1 MKKKEK
7 ETVEEKYQKITHYE
21 HIFKRPDS
29 YIGSIEFQKEKL
41 WVYNSET
48 EKLEYREIKYVPGLF
63 KIFDEILVNA
73 ADNYQ
78 NDKSMKY
85 IKVDIKQKENKIKIK
100 NGGKGIP
107 IQIHQKYNMY
117 VPQLIFGNLLT
128 SSNYDDN
135 KKKVTGGRNGY
146 GAKLTNI
153 YSKTFIVETAD
164 KESGKKYTQK
174 FYNNMLKFDEP
185 KIEDYSKDDYTCI
198 TFEPDLMRFGMDKL
212 DDDIVSLFE
221 KRVFDMAGVTPK
233 SVSVYLNGKKLNVK
247 NFEDYIHM
255 YIDASK
261 EEDEI
266 DPPIVFEKPHERWEV
281 GMSLSES
288 QFQQVS
294 FVNAIS
300 TSKGGK
306 HVDYVTDKI
315 VKAILEKIAKKQKD
329 LTIKPQHVKQH
340 LWIFVNCLIENPV
353 FDSQT
358 KENLTSKKEDFGSE
372 FTFSDGFIK
381 SVLKTNIVE
390 RCLRYAKTREEEKNL
405 RKLNSGT
412 KKNARLIGIEK
423 LDDANLAGT
432 RNSSKCTLIL
442 TEGDSAKSL
451 AMAGIEVVGR
461 DTFGCFPLRGKL
473 LNVRECSTH
482 KILKNQEVQYLMK
495 ILGIRIGETY
505 TDVKSLR
512 YGSILI
518 MTDQDVDGSHIKGL
532 IINFIHT
539 FWPSLIKLNGFMRQF
554 ITPILKATKGKE
566 VISFYTIPE
575 YKKWLESKGKNKKG
589 WKIKYYKGLG
599 TSSNK
604 EAQEY
609 FANIQRH
616 KIDFE
621 YKNEKDDESIDMAF
635 NKKKTEERKN
645 WLMNFDPNTPPL
657 DLDVSKISYK
667 KFINRELILFSMY
680 DNQRSI
686 PSICDGLKP
695 SERKILYGCFK
706 KNLREE
712 IKVAQLV
719 GYISEHTAYHH
730 GEQSLAGTI
739 VAMAQNFVGSNNIN
753 LLMPN
758 GQFGTRNKGGKD
770 SASSRYIFTELNKVT
785 RHIFNQNDS
794 PLMDYIFEEGQKI
807 EPKWYLP
814 IIPMIL
820 VNGCEGIGTGWRS
833 QIPCFNPHE
842 IVESIK
848 SKLKGKGFT
857 KIEPWYKGYQ
867 GEIVE
872 NKNKE
877 GHFIVKGKYHWS
889 DEDPNKVII
898 TEIPIKRWTE
908 DYKYFL
914 QELMGIEIVSR
925 ENDNDKSKK
934 KGKAKRK
941 KSDDENEEKKKKKK
955 KEIIVEDIRENH
967 TYNRVCFEVKI
978 IEDYVKKFKDDE
990 ELFMKT
996 FNLTS
1001 SINIKNM
1008 VLFSPE
1014 GKLKKYNSVEEILET
1029 FYDLRLK
1036 YYHIRKDYMISVLKK
1051 EVATL
1056 SNKARFIKMVI
1067 EDELIIKKKKRV
1079 VLVNELYDLKF
1090 DTQTML
1096 NQKKMKTKEELNA
1109 EIELQN
1115 NNNNND
1121 DSQNNNNEREAD
1133 EESENKKDKLKV
1145 PIKEY
1150 DYLLNMNLWSLTY
1163 EKIEELLKQKEQ
1175 KEKELDILEKTEVEQ
1190 LWDGDLDNFEEEL
1203 IKYEKKEEEERLVAQ
1218 KLNKGKSGKIGKR
1231 RKAGG
1236 GRKKKGAAS
1245 DISSTD
1251 GGKSDDND
1259 NDNDSNN
1266 TSLVSDTT
1274 AGITKEKKEKKKKKG
1289 QTSLNDFVKTDKKDS
1304 GDDKSE
1310 KSKSK
1315 SSRSQGKSKS
1325 KSKNKT
1331 KKKKKKD
1338 TDDSDISSNSG
1349 SVSVSKNSVNVDE
1362 SESSVDEI
1370 DESSFFKLPLKD
1382 RLKKRSMKVGSSPL
1396 PSESFS
1402 YGPDAKRSE
1411 IDDFSDLDLSF
1422 DDKEKL
1428 E

>member
-1 MKKKEK
+1 MKKNNKKEK
-7 ETVEEKYQKITHYE
+7 KETIEEQYQKVTQYE
-21 HIFKRPDS
+21 HILKRPDS
-29 YIGSIEFQKEKL
+29 YIGSIEFQKERL

-48 EKLEYREIKYVPGLF
+48 EKLEFREVKYVPGLF

-85 IKVDIKQKENKIKIK
+85 IKVTIDRDKNTIKIK
-100 NGGKGIP
+100 NGGRGIP
-107 IQIHQKYNMY
+107 IEIHKKYNMY

-128 SSNYDDN
+128 SSNYNDDV
-135 KKKVTGGRNGY
+135 KKVTGGRNGY

-153 YSKTFIVETAD
+153 YSKTFIVETAYSE
-164 KESGKKYTQK
+164 KGKKYYQK

-198 TFEPDLMRFGMDKL
+198 TFEPDLSRFGMTEL
-212 DDDIVSLFE
+212 DDDIVALFE
-221 KRVFDMAGVTPK
+221 KRVFDMAGITPK
-233 SVSVYLNGKKLNVK
+233 SVSVYLNNKKLNVK

-255 YIDASK
+255 YLDASK
-261 EEDEI
+261 EEDEM
-266 DPPIVFEKPHERWEV
+266 DPPIVYESPHERWEV

-300 TSKGGK
+300 TTKGGK
-306 HVDYVTDKI
+306 HVDYCVEKI
-315 VKAILEKIAKKQKD
+315 IKVIMEKIAKKDKN
-329 LTIKPQHVKQH
+329 LNIKPQHIKQH

-353 FDSQT
+353 FSSQT
-358 KENLTSKKEDFGSE
+358 KETLTSKKEDFGSE
-372 FTFSDGFIK
+372 FEFSDTFLKNVI
-381 SVLKTNIVE
+381 KTNIVE

-412 KKNARLIGIEK
+412 KKTARLIGIEK
-423 LDDANLAGT
+423 LDDANWAGT
-432 RNSSKCTLIL
+432 KNSSKCTLIL

-461 DTFGCFPLRGKL
+461 DAFGCFPLRGKL

-482 KILKNQEVQYLMK
+482 KILKNQEIQYLMK
-495 ILGIRIGETY
+495 ILGIKIGETY
-505 TDVKSLR
+505 TDVKNLR

-554 ITPILKATKGKE
+554 ITPILKASKGKE
-566 VISFYTIPE
+566 VKSFYTIPE
-575 YKKWLESKGKNKKG
+575 YEKWVKSMKNNVKG

-616 KIDFE
+616 RIDFE
-621 YKNEKDDESIDMAF
+621 YKDEKDDESIDMAF

-657 DLDVSKISYK
+657 NLDVSKISYN

-686 PSICDGLKP
+686 PSVCDGLKP

-719 GYISEHTAYHH
+719 GYISEHTAYKH

-770 SASSRYIFTELNKVT
+770 CASSRYIFTELNKVT
-785 RHIFNQNDS
+785 RHLFNQNDS

-833 QIPCFNPHE
+833 QLPCFNPHE
-842 IVESIK
+842 IIKSLK

-857 KIEPWYKGYQ
+857 SLQPWYKGYQ
-867 GEIVE
+867 GEIIE
-872 NKNKE
+872 NKDNK
-877 GHFIVKGKYHWS
+877 GHYIVTGQYHW
-889 DEDPNKVII
+889 DEENPKKVII
-898 TEIPIKRWTE
+898 TEIPIKKWTE

-914 QELMGIEIVSR
+914 QELMGIEIISR
-925 ENDNDKSKK
+925 NNEENNKK
-934 KGKAKRK
+934 KGKGNGRK
-941 KSDDENEEKKKKKK
+941 KSQDKSNNEEEEKQKKKK

-967 TYNRVCFEVKI
+967 TYNRVCFEVTLLD
-978 IEDYVKKFKDDE
+978 EYAKKFKQDDE
-990 ELFMKT
+990 LFKKT

-1001 SINIKNM
+1001 NINIKNM

-1014 GKLKKYNSVEEILET
+1014 GKLKKYNSIEEILQT
-1029 FYDLRLK
+1029 FYDLRLN
-1036 YYHIRKDYMISVLKK
+1036 YYVLRKEYMISLLKK

-1067 EDELIIKKKKRV
+1067 EDEIVIKRKKRA
-1079 VLVNELYDLKF
+1079 VLVNELYELKF

-1096 NQKKMKTKEELNA
+1096 NEKKQKTKEEIHR
-1109 EIELQN
+1109 EMELQN
-1115 NNNNND
+1115 NTNIEDENSINVNDGNNISDND
-1121 DSQNNNNEREAD
+1121 EN
-1133 EESENKKDKLKV
+1133 SEQKNKKNEIKPKV

-1150 DYLLNMNLWSLTY
+1150 DYLLNMNLWSLTQ
-1163 EKIEELLKQKEQ
+1163 EKIEELLKQKEL
-1175 KEKELDILEKTEVEQ
+1175 KEKELETLEKTEVET
-1190 LWDGDLDNFEEEL
+1190 LWDNDLDNLEEEL
-1203 IKYEKKEEEERLVAQ
+1203 VKYEKMEEEDRLLAQ
-1218 KLNKGKSGKIGKR
+1218 KLNKGKSGAIAKKR
-1231 RKAGG
+1231 RGG
-1236 GRKKKGAAS
+1236 GRKKRNSEEKS
-1245 DISSTD
+1245 EDNSSI
-1251 GGKSDDND
+1251 ND
-1259 NDNDSNN
+1259 NNENLDSNDN
-1266 TSLVSDTT
+1266 TSIISDSTNIVT
-1274 AGITKEKKEKKKKKG
+1274 KKTRNKKGGNKAKTKTKEKKQK
-1289 QTSLNDFVKTDKKDS
+1289 QTSLNNFIK
-1304 GDDKSE
+1304 E
-1310 KSKSK
+1310 KS
-1315 SSRSQGKSKS
+1315 
-1325 KSKNKT
+1325 
-1331 KKKKKKD
+1331 D
-1338 TDDSDISSNSG
+1338 TSSNNGQES
-1349 SVSVSKNSVNVDE
+1349 
-1362 SESSVDEI
+1362 SESDN
-1370 DESSFFKLPLKD
+1370 DNSSETNLFKIPLRE
-1382 RLKKRSMKVGSSPL
+1382 RLKKKMVNIGESPIPL
-1396 PSESFS
+1396 DNLS
-1402 YGPDAKRSE
+1402 YGPSGKKELS
-1411 IDDFSDLDLSF
+1411 DDSLSDLDLSYF
-1422 DDKEKL
+1422 DEKEKV
-1428 E
+1428 EN

>member
-1 MKKKEK
+1 MKKKE
-7 ETVEEKYQKITHYE
+7 TIEEQYQKVTQYE
-21 HIFKRPDS
+21 HILKRPDS
-29 YIGSIEFQKEKL
+29 YIGSIEFQKERL
-41 WVYNSET
+41 WVYNSES
-48 EKLEYREIKYVPGLF
+48 EKLEFREVKYVPGLF

-78 NDKSMKY
+78 NDKTMKY
-85 IKVDIKQKENKIKIK
+85 IKVDIDRTHNRIKIK
-100 NGGKGIP
+100 NGGRGIP
-107 IQIHQKYNMY
+107 ISIHKTYNMY

-128 SSNYDDN
+128 SSNYNDN
-135 KKKVTGGRNGY
+135 VKKVTGGRNGY

-153 YSKTFIVETAD
+153 YSKTFIVETAF
-164 KESGKKYTQK
+164 KETGKKYYQK
-174 FYNNMLKFDEP
+174 FYNNMLKFNEP
-185 KIEDYSKDDYTCI
+185 EIEDYSKDDFTCI
-198 TFEPDLMRFGMDKL
+198 TFEPDLARFGMDEL
-212 DDDIVSLFE
+212 DDDIVALFE
-221 KRVFDMAGVTPK
+221 KRVFDMAGITPK
-233 SVSVYLNGKKLNVK
+233 SVSVYLNGKKLKVK
-247 NFEDYIHM
+247 NFEDYIRM
-255 YIDASK
+255 YLDASK

-266 DPPIVFEKPHERWEV
+266 DPPIVYESPHPRWEV

-300 TSKGGK
+300 TTKGGK
-306 HVDYVTDKI
+306 HVDYCV
-315 VKAILEKIAKKQKD
+315 EKIIKVIQEKISKKEKN
-329 LTIKPQHVKQH
+329 LNIKPQHIKQH

-353 FDSQT
+353 FSSQT
-358 KENLTSKKEDFGSE
+358 KETLTSKKEDFGSE
-372 FTFSDGFIK
+372 FEFSDTFLK
-381 SVLKTNIVE
+381 NVLKTNIVE

-412 KKNARLIGIEK
+412 KKTARLIGIEK
-423 LDDANLAGT
+423 LDDANWAGT
-432 RNSSKCTLIL
+432 KNSSKCTLIL

-461 DTFGCFPLRGKL
+461 DAFGCFPLRGKL
-473 LNVRECSTH
+473 LNVRECSTQ
-482 KILKNQEVQYLMK
+482 KILKNQEIQYLMK
-495 ILGIRIGETY
+495 ILGIKVGETY

-554 ITPILKATKGKE
+554 ITPILKASKGKE

-575 YKKWLESKGKNKKG
+575 YEEWVKSKKKQLKG

-616 KIDFE
+616 RIDFE
-621 YKNEKDDESIDMAF
+621 YKGEKDDESIDMAF

-657 DLDVSKISYK
+657 NLDVSKISYD
-667 KFINRELILFSMY
+667 KFINRELILFSLY

-686 PSICDGLKP
+686 PSVCDGLKP

-719 GYISEHTAYHH
+719 GYISEHTAYKH

-770 SASSRYIFTELNKVT
+770 CASSRYIFTELNKVT
-785 RHIFNQNDS
+785 RHLFNQNDS

-833 QIPCFNPHE
+833 QLPCFNPHE
-842 IVESIK
+842 IIKSLK
-848 SKLKGKGFT
+848 SKLQGNNFI

-867 GEIVE
+867 GEIKE
-872 NKNKE
+872 NPQNK
-877 GHFIVKGKYHWS
+877 GNYIVTGKYHW
-889 DEDPNKVII
+889 DENNSRKVII
-898 TEIPIKRWTE
+898 TEIPIKTWTE
-908 DYKYFL
+908 NYKYFL
-914 QELMGIEIVSR
+914 QELMGIEIISR
-925 ENDNDKSKK
+925 NNDESKNKK
-934 KGKAKRK
+934 KGRN
-941 KSDDENEEKKKKKK
+941 KSKDKSSDEEDKSKKKK
-955 KEIIVEDIRENH
+955 KEIIVEDIRENQK
-967 TYNRVCFEVKI
+967 YNRVCFEVTLL
-978 IEDYVKKFKDDE
+978 EEYAEKFKNND
-990 ELFMKT
+990 ELFIKT
-996 FNLTS
+996 FNLQS
-1001 SINIKNM
+1001 NINIKNM

-1014 GKLKKYNSVEEILET
+1014 GKLKKYNTIEEILQT
-1029 FYDLRLK
+1029 FYDLRLT
-1036 YYHIRKDYMISVLKK
+1036 YYQLRKDYMISVLKK

-1067 EDELIIKKKKRV
+1067 EDELIIKKKKRIL
-1079 VLVNELYDLKF
+1079 LVNELYDLKF

-1096 NQKKMKTKEELNA
+1096 NEKKQKTKEEINREL
-1109 EIELQN
+1109 ELQN
-1115 NNNNND
+1115 NGDDNQNGENNSEEEDSVSISTNN
-1121 DSQNNNNEREAD
+1121 QNQNGGRI
-1133 EESENKKDKLKV
+1133 KPKV

-1175 KEKELDILEKTEVEQ
+1175 KEKELSILEQTTIEK
-1190 LWDGDLDNFEEEL
+1190 LWSDDLDNLEEEL
-1203 IKYEKKEEEERLVAQ
+1203 TKYEEKEEEDRLLAK
-1218 KLNKGKSGKIGKR
+1218 KLNKGKSGAIPKR
-1231 RKAGG
+1231 RRG
-1236 GRKKKGAAS
+1236 GRKKKNVEENY
-1245 DISSTD
+1245 
-1251 GGKSDDND
+1251 DN
-1259 NDNDSNN
+1259 NSQNGNNSENSDSNN
-1266 TSLVSDTT
+1266 TSLISNSTDN
-1274 AGITKEKKEKKKKKG
+1274 ITKNKKNKKSGGAKNKKNKKKDGEKNQINLDDMVNSIKKEKNKKTKKSN
-1289 QTSLNDFVKTDKKDS
+1289 TP
-1304 GDDKSE
+1304 
-1310 KSKSK
+1310 SK
-1315 SSRSQGKSKS
+1315 SS
-1325 KSKNKT
+1325 
-1331 KKKKKKD
+1331 D
-1338 TDDSDISSNSG
+1338 
-1349 SVSVSKNSVNVDE
+1349 SVSKNSKSNISNISSDQKESSDDDNDE
-1362 SESSVDEI
+1362 SKI
-1370 DESSFFKLPLKD
+1370 FKIPLKE
-1382 RLKKRSMKVGSSPL
+1382 RLKKRNINIGESPIPL
-1396 PSESFS
+1396 DNFN
-1402 YGPDAKRSE
+1402 YGPIIKRDLSE
-1411 IDDFSDLDLSF
+1411 DDFSDF
-1422 DDKEKL
+1422 DMSYFDNKEKV
-1428 E
+1428 EE

>member
-1 MKKKEK
+1 MKKKSKK
-7 ETVEEKYQKITHYE
+7 ETIEEQYQKVTQYE
-21 HIFKRPDS
+21 HILKRPDS

-48 EKLEYREIKYVPGLF
+48 EQLEFRDVKYVPGLF

-85 IKVDIKQKENKIKIK
+85 IKVEIDRKNNRIKVK

-107 IQIHQKYNMY
+107 IEIHKKYKMY

-128 SSNYDDN
+128 SSNYNDDV
-135 KKKVTGGRNGY
+135 KKVTGGRNGY

-164 KESGKKYTQK
+164 ESTGKKYYQK
-174 FYNNMLKFDEP
+174 FYDNMLKFNEP
-185 KIEDYSKDDYTCI
+185 IIEDYSKEDFTCI
-198 TFEPDLMRFGMDKL
+198 TFEPDLPRFGMTEL
-212 DDDIVSLFE
+212 DDDIVALFE

-233 SVSVYLNGKKLNVK
+233 TVSVYLNGKKLKVK
-247 NFEDYIHM
+247 NFEDYIRM
-255 YIDASK
+255 YLEASK
-261 EEDEI
+261 EEDEM
-266 DPPIVFEKPHERWEV
+266 DPPIVYESPHERWEV

-300 TSKGGK
+300 TTKGGK
-306 HVDYVTDKI
+306 HVDYCVDKI
-315 VKAILEKIAKKQKD
+315 IKVIMEKIAKKDKN
-329 LTIKPQHVKQH
+329 LNIKPQHIKQH

-353 FDSQT
+353 FSSQT
-358 KENLTSKKEDFGSE
+358 KETLTSKKEDFGSE
-372 FTFSDGFIK
+372 FEFSDTFLKNVI
-381 SVLKTNIVE
+381 KTNIVE

-412 KKNARLIGIEK
+412 KKTARLIGIEK
-423 LDDANLAGT
+423 LDDANWAGT
-432 RNSSKCTLIL
+432 KNSSKCTLIL

-461 DTFGCFPLRGKL
+461 DAFGCFPLRGKL

-482 KILKNQEVQYLMK
+482 KILKNQEIQYLMK
-495 ILGIRIGETY
+495 ILGIKIGETY
-505 TDVKSLR
+505 TDVKNLR

-554 ITPILKATKGKE
+554 ITPILKASKGKE
-566 VISFYTIPE
+566 VKSFYTIPE
-575 YKKWLESKGKNKKG
+575 YEKWVKSLHNNTKG

-616 KIDFE
+616 RIDFE
-621 YKNEKDDESIDMAF
+621 YKDERDDESIDMAF
-635 NKKKTEERKN
+635 NKKKAEERKN

-657 DLDVSKISYK
+657 NLDVSKISYN

-686 PSICDGLKP
+686 PSVCDGLKP

-719 GYISEHTAYHH
+719 GYISEHTAYKH

-770 SASSRYIFTELNKVT
+770 CASSRYIFTELNKVT
-785 RHIFNQNDS
+785 RHLFNQNDS

-807 EPKWYLP
+807 EPNWYLP

-833 QIPCFNPHE
+833 QLPCFNPHE
-842 IVESIK
+842 IVRSLK
-848 SKLKGKGFT
+848 SKLKGNGFT
-857 KIEPWYKGYQ
+857 KLEPWYKGYQ
-867 GEIVE
+867 GEIKE
-872 NKNKE
+872 NPQNK
-877 GHFIVKGKYHWS
+877 GNYIVTGKYHW
-889 DEDPNKVII
+889 DEENPKKVII
-898 TEIPIKRWTE
+898 TEIPIKKWTE

-914 QELMGIEIVSR
+914 QELMGIEIISR
-925 ENDNDKSKK
+925 NNDESKGQKK
-934 KGKAKRK
+934 KGKGNGRKR
-941 KSDDENEEKKKKKK
+941 SQDNSEDEEKQKKKK
-955 KEIIVEDIRENH
+955 KEIIVEDLRENH
-967 TYNRVCFEVKI
+967 TYNRVCFEVTLLD
-978 IEDYVKKFKDDE
+978 EYAKKFKQDE
-990 ELFMKT
+990 ELFIKT
-996 FNLTS
+996 FNLQTT
-1001 SINIKNM
+1001 INIKNM

-1014 GKLKKYNSVEEILET
+1014 GKLKKYNSIEEILET
-1029 FYDLRLK
+1029 FYGLRLK
-1036 YYHIRKDYMISVLKK
+1036 YYHLRKDYMISVLKK

-1067 EDELIIKKKKRV
+1067 EDELIIKRKKRA

-1096 NQKKMKTKEELNA
+1096 NEKKQKTKEEINR
-1109 EIELQN
+1109 EHELQN
-1115 NNNNND
+1115 SGEKGEN
-1121 DSQNNNNEREAD
+1121 QNEENPSDNEQ
-1133 EESENKKDKLKV
+1133 ENQSKDKIKPKV

-1150 DYLLNMNLWSLTY
+1150 DYLLNMNLWSLTH
-1163 EKIEELLKQKEQ
+1163 EKIEELLKQKEL
-1175 KEKELDILEKTEVEQ
+1175 KEKELSVLEQTEVET
-1190 LWDGDLDNFEEEL
+1190 LWDNDLDNLEEEL
-1203 IKYEKKEEEERLVAQ
+1203 TKYENMEEEDRLLAQ
-1218 KLNKGKSGKIGKR
+1218 KLNKVKSGGAMPKR
-1231 RKAGG
+1231 RRN
-1236 GRKKKGAAS
+1236 GRKKKNS
-1245 DISSTD
+1245 E
-1251 GGKSDDND
+1251 GKSEDND
-1259 NDNDSNN
+1259 GNNSENTDSNN
-1266 TSLVSDTT
+1266 TSLVSDSTN
-1274 AGITKEKKEKKKKKG
+1274 IVTKKNKTKNKTKKAKKEKG
-1289 QTSLNDFVKTDKKDS
+1289 QTSLNNFVKSPNKGKKRKNKENK
-1304 GDDKSE
+1304 DDNEIKNSE
-1310 KSKSK
+1310 SVSK
-1315 SSRSQGKSKS
+1315 SSDNEKES
-1325 KSKNKT
+1325 
-1331 KKKKKKD
+1331 
-1338 TDDSDISSNSG
+1338 SDN
-1349 SVSVSKNSVNVDE
+1349 DE
-1362 SESSVDEI
+1362 SESNPFNI
-1370 DESSFFKLPLKD
+1370 PLKE
-1382 RLKKRSMKVGSSPL
+1382 RLRKKIINIGESPIPL
-1396 PSESFS
+1396 DNLN
-1402 YGPDAKRSE
+1402 YGNNVKRDFV
-1411 IDDFSDLDLSF
+1411 DDDSFSDLNLSAF
-1422 DDKEKL
+1422 DDKEKV
-1428 E
+1428 ED

>member
-1 MKKKEK
+1 MKKNNKKEK
-7 ETVEEKYQKITHYE
+7 KETIEEQYQKVTQYE
-21 HIFKRPDS
+21 HILKRPDS
-29 YIGSIEFQKEKL
+29 YIGSIEFQKERL

-48 EKLEYREIKYVPGLF
+48 EKLEFREVKYVPGLF

-85 IKVDIKQKENKIKIK
+85 IKVTIDRDKNTIKVK
-100 NGGKGIP
+100 NGGRGIP
-107 IQIHQKYNMY
+107 IEIHKKYNMY

-128 SSNYDDN
+128 SSNYNDDV
-135 KKKVTGGRNGY
+135 KKVTGGRNGY

-153 YSKTFIVETAD
+153 YSKTFIVETAYSE
-164 KESGKKYTQK
+164 KGKKYYQK

-198 TFEPDLMRFGMDKL
+198 TFEPDLSRFGMTEL
-212 DDDIVSLFE
+212 DDDIVALFE
-221 KRVFDMAGVTPK
+221 KRVFDMAGITPK
-233 SVSVYLNGKKLNVK
+233 SVSVYLNNKKLNVK

-255 YIDASK
+255 YLDASK
-261 EEDEI
+261 EEDEM
-266 DPPIVFEKPHERWEV
+266 DPPIVYESPHERWEV

-300 TSKGGK
+300 TTKGGK
-306 HVDYVTDKI
+306 HVDYCVEKI
-315 VKAILEKIAKKQKD
+315 IKVIMEKIAKKDKN
-329 LTIKPQHVKQH
+329 LNIKPQHIKQH

-353 FDSQT
+353 FSSQT
-358 KENLTSKKEDFGSE
+358 KETLTSKKEDFGSE
-372 FTFSDGFIK
+372 FEFSDTFLKNVI
-381 SVLKTNIVE
+381 KTNIVE

-412 KKNARLIGIEK
+412 KKTARLIGIEK
-423 LDDANLAGT
+423 LDDANWAGT
-432 RNSSKCTLIL
+432 KNSSKCTLIL

-461 DTFGCFPLRGKL
+461 DAFGCFPLRGKL

-482 KILKNQEVQYLMK
+482 KILKNQEIQYLMK
-495 ILGIRIGETY
+495 ILGIKIGETY
-505 TDVKSLR
+505 TDVKNLR

-554 ITPILKATKGKE
+554 ITPILKASKGKE
-566 VISFYTIPE
+566 VKSFYTIPE
-575 YKKWLESKGKNKKG
+575 YEKWVKSMKNNVKG

-616 KIDFE
+616 RIDFE
-621 YKNEKDDESIDMAF
+621 YKDEKDDESIDMAF

-657 DLDVSKISYK
+657 NLDVSKISYN

-686 PSICDGLKP
+686 PSVCDGLKP

-719 GYISEHTAYHH
+719 GYISEHTAYKH

-770 SASSRYIFTELNKVT
+770 CASSRYIFTELNKVT
-785 RHIFNQNDS
+785 RHLFNQNDS

-833 QIPCFNPHE
+833 QLPCFNPHE
-842 IVESIK
+842 IIKSLK

-857 KIEPWYKGYQ
+857 SLQPWYKGYQ
-867 GEIVE
+867 GEIIE
-872 NKNKE
+872 NKDNK
-877 GHFIVKGKYHWS
+877 GHYIVTGQYHW
-889 DEDPNKVII
+889 DEENPKKVII
-898 TEIPIKRWTE
+898 TEIPIKKWTE

-914 QELMGIEIVSR
+914 QELMGIEIISR
-925 ENDNDKSKK
+925 NNEENNKK
-934 KGKAKRK
+934 KGKGNGRK
-941 KSDDENEEKKKKKK
+941 KSQDKSNNEEEEKQNKKK

-967 TYNRVCFEVKI
+967 TYNRVCFEVTLLD
-978 IEDYVKKFKDDE
+978 EYAKKFKQDDE
-990 ELFMKT
+990 LFKKT

-1001 SINIKNM
+1001 NINIKNM

-1014 GKLKKYNSVEEILET
+1014 GKLKKYNSIEEILQT
-1029 FYDLRLK
+1029 FYDLRLN
-1036 YYHIRKDYMISVLKK
+1036 YYVLRKEYMISLLKK

-1067 EDELIIKKKKRV
+1067 EDEIVIKRKKRA
-1079 VLVNELYDLKF
+1079 VLVNELYELKF

-1096 NQKKMKTKEELNA
+1096 NEKKQKTKEEIHR
-1109 EIELQN
+1109 EMELQN
-1115 NNNNND
+1115 NTNIEDENSINVNDGNNISDND
-1121 DSQNNNNEREAD
+1121 EN
-1133 EESENKKDKLKV
+1133 SEQKNKKNEIKPKV

-1150 DYLLNMNLWSLTY
+1150 DYLLNMNLWSLTQ
-1163 EKIEELLKQKEQ
+1163 EKIEELLKQKEL
-1175 KEKELDILEKTEVEQ
+1175 KEKELETLEKTEVET
-1190 LWDGDLDNFEEEL
+1190 LWDNDLDNLEEEL
-1203 IKYEKKEEEERLVAQ
+1203 VKYEKMEEEDRLLAQ
-1218 KLNKGKSGKIGKR
+1218 KLNKGKSGAIAKKR
-1231 RKAGG
+1231 RGG
-1236 GRKKKGAAS
+1236 GRKKRNSEEKS
-1245 DISSTD
+1245 EDNSSI
-1251 GGKSDDND
+1251 ND
-1259 NDNDSNN
+1259 NNENLDSNDN
-1266 TSLVSDTT
+1266 TSIISDSTNIVT
-1274 AGITKEKKEKKKKKG
+1274 KKTRNKKGGNKAKTKTKEKKQK
-1289 QTSLNDFVKTDKKDS
+1289 QTSLNNFIK
-1304 GDDKSE
+1304 E
-1310 KSKSK
+1310 KS
-1315 SSRSQGKSKS
+1315 
-1325 KSKNKT
+1325 
-1331 KKKKKKD
+1331 D
-1338 TDDSDISSNSG
+1338 TSSNNGQES
-1349 SVSVSKNSVNVDE
+1349 
-1362 SESSVDEI
+1362 SESDN
-1370 DESSFFKLPLKD
+1370 DNSSETNLFKIPLRE
-1382 RLKKRSMKVGSSPL
+1382 RLKKKMVNIGESPIPL
-1396 PSESFS
+1396 DNLS
-1402 YGPDAKRSE
+1402 YGPSGKKELS
-1411 IDDFSDLDLSF
+1411 DDSLSDLDLSYF
-1422 DDKEKL
+1422 DEKEKV
-1428 E
+1428 EN

>member
-1 MKKKEK
+1 MKKNSKK
-7 ETVEEKYQKITHYE
+7 ETIEEQYQKVTQYE
-21 HIFKRPDS
+21 HILKRPDS
-29 YIGSIEFQKEKL
+29 YIGSIEFQKERL

-48 EKLEYREIKYVPGLF
+48 EKLEFRDVKYVPGLF

-85 IKVDIKQKENKIKIK
+85 IKVDIDRKNNRIKVK

-107 IQIHQKYNMY
+107 IEIHKKYKIY

-128 SSNYDDN
+128 SSNYNDDV
-135 KKKVTGGRNGY
+135 KKVTGGRNGY

-164 KESGKKYTQK
+164 ENTGKKYYQK
-174 FYNNMLKFDEP
+174 FYDNMLKFNEP
-185 KIEDYSKDDYTCI
+185 KIEDYNKEDFTCI
-198 TFEPDLMRFGMDKL
+198 TFEPDLPRFGMTEL
-212 DDDIVSLFE
+212 DDDIVALFE
-221 KRVFDMAGVTPK
+221 KRVFDMAGITPK
-233 SVSVYLNGKKLNVK
+233 TVSVYLNGKKLKVK

-255 YIDASK
+255 YLDASK
-261 EEDEI
+261 EEDEM
-266 DPPIVFEKPHERWEV
+266 DPPIVYESPHERWEV

-300 TSKGGK
+300 TTKGGK
-306 HVDYVTDKI
+306 HVDYCVDKI
-315 VKAILEKIAKKQKD
+315 IKVIMEKIAKKDKN
-329 LTIKPQHVKQH
+329 LNIKPQHIKQH

-353 FDSQT
+353 FSSQT
-358 KENLTSKKEDFGSE
+358 KETLTSKKEDFGSE
-372 FTFSDGFIK
+372 FEFSDTFLKRVI
-381 SVLKTNIVE
+381 KTNIVE

-412 KKNARLIGIEK
+412 KKSARLIGIEK
-423 LDDANLAGT
+423 LDDANWAGT
-432 RNSSKCTLIL
+432 KNSSKCTLIL

-461 DTFGCFPLRGKL
+461 DAFGCFPLRGKL

-482 KILKNQEVQYLMK
+482 KILKNQEIQYLMK
-495 ILGIRIGETY
+495 ILGIKIGETY
-505 TDVKSLR
+505 TDVKNLR

-554 ITPILKATKGKE
+554 ITPILKASKGKE
-566 VISFYTIPE
+566 VKSFYTIPE
-575 YKKWLESKGKNKKG
+575 YEKWVKSLNNNTKG

-616 KIDFE
+616 RIDFE
-621 YKNEKDDESIDMAF
+621 YKDERDDESIDMAF

-657 DLDVSKISYK
+657 NLDVSKISYN

-686 PSICDGLKP
+686 PSVCDGLKP

-719 GYISEHTAYHH
+719 GYISEHTAYKH

-770 SASSRYIFTELNKVT
+770 CASSRYIFTELNKVT
-785 RHIFNQNDS
+785 RHLFNQNDS

-807 EPKWYLP
+807 EPNWYLP

-833 QIPCFNPHE
+833 QLPCFNPHE
-842 IVESIK
+842 IVQSLK
-848 SKLKGKGFT
+848 SKLKGKGFI
-857 KIEPWYKGYQ
+857 KLEPWYKGYQ
-867 GEIVE
+867 GEIKE
-872 NKNKE
+872 NPQNK
-877 GHFIVKGKYHWS
+877 GNYIVTGKYHW
-889 DEDPNKVII
+889 DEENPKKVII
-898 TEIPIKRWTE
+898 TEIPIKKWTE

-914 QELMGIEIVSR
+914 QELMGIEIMSR
-925 ENDNDKSKK
+925 NNDDSKAQKK
-934 KGKAKRK
+934 KGKGNGRK
-941 KSDDENEEKKKKKK
+941 KSQDNSEEEEKQKKKK
-955 KEIIVEDIRENH
+955 KEIIVEDLRENH
-967 TYNRVCFEVKI
+967 TYNRVCFEVTLLD
-978 IEDYVKKFKDDE
+978 EYAKKFKQDE
-990 ELFMKT
+990 ELFIKT
-996 FNLTS
+996 FNLQTT
-1001 SINIKNM
+1001 INIKNM

-1014 GKLKKYNSVEEILET
+1014 GKLKKYNSIEEILET
-1029 FYDLRLK
+1029 FYELRLK
-1036 YYHIRKDYMISVLKK
+1036 YYHLRKDYMISVLKK

-1067 EDELIIKKKKRV
+1067 EDELIIKRKKRA

-1096 NQKKMKTKEELNA
+1096 NEKKQKTKEEINR
-1109 EIELQN
+1109 EHELQN
-1115 NNNNND
+1115 SGAKGEGENQNEDNLSDND
-1121 DSQNNNNEREAD
+1121 QGNQA
-1133 EESENKKDKLKV
+1133 KDKIKPKV

-1150 DYLLNMNLWSLTY
+1150 DYLLNMNLWSLTH
-1163 EKIEELLKQKEQ
+1163 EKIEELLKQKEL
-1175 KEKELDILEKTEVEQ
+1175 KEKELSVLEQTEVET
-1190 LWDGDLDNFEEEL
+1190 LWDNDLDNLEEEL
-1203 IKYEKKEEEERLVAQ
+1203 TKYENMEEEDRLLAQ
-1218 KLNKGKSGKIGKR
+1218 KLNKGKSGGAIPKR
-1231 RKAGG
+1231 RRGA
-1236 GRKKKGAAS
+1236 RKKKNS
-1245 DISSTD
+1245 E
-1251 GGKSDDND
+1251 GKSGDND
-1259 NDNDSNN
+1259 DQNDNNSENTDSNN
-1266 TSLVSDTT
+1266 TSLVSDSTN
-1274 AGITKEKKEKKKKKG
+1274 IVTKKNNKG
-1289 QTSLNDFVKTDKKDS
+1289 
-1304 GDDKSE
+1304 
-1310 KSKSK
+1310 
-1315 SSRSQGKSKS
+1315 
-1325 KSKNKT
+1325 KNKT
-1331 KKKKKKD
+1331 KKTKKEKGQTSINNFVKSPNKGKKKKNKENKD
-1338 TDDSDISSNSG
+1338 ENEIKNSE
-1349 SVSVSKNSVNVDE
+1349 SVSKSSDNEKESSDNDE
-1362 SESSVDEI
+1362 SESNPFNV
-1370 DESSFFKLPLKD
+1370 PLRE
-1382 RLKKRSMKVGSSPL
+1382 RLKKKIIDIGESPIPL
-1396 PSESFS
+1396 DNLN
-1402 YGPDAKRSE
+1402 YGNNVKR
-1411 IDDFSDLDLSF
+1411 DFSDDDSFSDLNLSAF
-1422 DDKEKL
+1422 DDKEKV
-1428 E
+1428 ED

>member
-1 MKKKEK
+1 
-7 ETVEEKYQKITHYE
+7 
-21 HIFKRPDS
+21 
-29 YIGSIEFQKEKL
+29 
-41 WVYNSET
+41 
-48 EKLEYREIKYVPGLF
+48 
-63 KIFDEILVNA
+63 
-73 ADNYQ
+73 
-78 NDKSMKY
+78 MKY
-85 IKVDIKQKENKIKIK
+85 IRVDIKQAENKIKIK

-107 IQIHQKYNMY
+107 IEIHKDYNMY

-128 SSNYDDN
+128 SSNFNDDI
-135 KKKVTGGRNGY
+135 KKVTGGRNGY

-153 YSKTFIVETAD
+153 YSKTFIVETANND
-164 KESGKKYTQK
+164 RKKKYTQK
-174 FYNNMLKFDEP
+174 FYNNMLKFNEP
-185 KIEDYSKDDYTCI
+185 KIEDYDKEDYTCI
-198 TFEPDLMRFGMDKL
+198 TFEPDLQRFGMDKL
-212 DDDIVSLFE
+212 DDDIISLFE
-221 KRVFDMAGVTPK
+221 KRVFDMAGITPK

-255 YIDASK
+255 YLEASK

-266 DPPIVFEKPHERWEV
+266 DPPMVFEQPHERWEI

-288 QFQQVS
+288 EFQQVS

-300 TSKGGK
+300 TYKGGK

-315 VKAILEKIAKKQKD
+315 VKVILEKIEKKEKK
-329 LTIKPQHVKQH
+329 LTVRPQHVKQH

-358 KENLTSKKEDFGSE
+358 KEKLTSKKEDFGSQFE
-372 FTFSDGFIK
+372 LSENFIK
-381 SVLKTNIVE
+381 KLFKTNIVE

-412 KKNARLIGIEK
+412 KKVGRLIGIEK
-423 LDDANLAGT
+423 LDDANWAGS

-461 DTFGCFPLRGKL
+461 DSFGCFPLRGKL
-473 LNVRECSTH
+473 LNVRECSSN
-482 KILKNQEVQYLMK
+482 KILKNQEIQYLMK
-495 ILGIRIGETY
+495 ILGIKIGETY

-539 FWPSLIKLNGFMRQF
+539 FWPSLIKLNGFVRQF
-554 ITPILKATKGKE
+554 ITPILKASKGKE
-566 VISFYTIPE
+566 VLSFYTIPE
-575 YKKWLESKGKNKKG
+575 YQKWVESKGKKTKG

-609 FANIQRH
+609 FSNIQRH
-616 KIDFE
+616 RIDFE

-657 DLDVSKISYK
+657 DLDISKISYN
-667 KFINRELILFSMY
+667 KFINRELILYSLY

-686 PSICDGLKP
+686 PSLCDGLKP

-730 GEQSLAGTI
+730 GEQSLASTI

-770 SASSRYIFTELNKVT
+770 SASPRYIFTELNKVT

-833 QIPCFNPHE
+833 QIPCFNPHD
-842 IVESIK
+842 IVESLK
-848 SKLKGKGFT
+848 SKLKGNDFL

-867 GEIVE
+867 GEIKE
-872 NKNKE
+872 NPNKE
-877 GHFIVKGKYHWS
+877 GHYIVKRNYHRS

-898 TEIPIKRWTE
+898 TEIPFKKWTE
-908 DYKYFL
+908 NYKYFL
-914 QELMGIEIVSR
+914 QELMGIEILNK
-925 ENDNDKSKK
+925 EEDKSKK
-934 KGKAKRK
+934 KGKKKRG
-941 KSDDENEEKKKKKK
+941 DDEDEKKEKK
-955 KEIIVEDIRENH
+955 KEIIIKDLRENH
-967 TYNRVCFEVKI
+967 TYNRVCFEVTI
-978 IEDYVKKFKDDE
+978 LDEYVEKLKNDD
-990 ELFMKT
+990 ELFMRT

-1014 GKLKKYNSVEEILET
+1014 GKIKKYNSIEEILET
-1029 FYDLRLK
+1029 FYNLRLE

-1079 VLVNELYDLKF
+1079 ILVNELYDLKF
-1090 DTQTML
+1090 DTQT
-1096 NQKKMKTKEELNA
+1096 NA
-1109 EIELQN
+1109 
-1115 NNNNND
+1115 
-1121 DSQNNNNEREAD
+1121 
-1133 EESENKKDKLKV
+1133 
-1145 PIKEY
+1145 
-1150 DYLLNMNLWSLTY
+1150 
-1163 EKIEELLKQKEQ
+1163 
-1175 KEKELDILEKTEVEQ
+1175 
-1190 LWDGDLDNFEEEL
+1190 
-1203 IKYEKKEEEERLVAQ
+1203 
-1218 KLNKGKSGKIGKR
+1218 
-1231 RKAGG
+1231 
-1236 GRKKKGAAS
+1236 
-1245 DISSTD
+1245 
-1251 GGKSDDND
+1251 
-1259 NDNDSNN
+1259 
-1266 TSLVSDTT
+1266 
-1274 AGITKEKKEKKKKKG
+1274 
-1289 QTSLNDFVKTDKKDS
+1289 
-1304 GDDKSE
+1304 
-1310 KSKSK
+1310 
-1315 SSRSQGKSKS
+1315 
-1325 KSKNKT
+1325 
-1331 KKKKKKD
+1331 
-1338 TDDSDISSNSG
+1338 
-1349 SVSVSKNSVNVDE
+1349 
-1362 SESSVDEI
+1362 
-1370 DESSFFKLPLKD
+1370 
-1382 RLKKRSMKVGSSPL
+1382 
-1396 PSESFS
+1396 
-1402 YGPDAKRSE
+1402 
-1411 IDDFSDLDLSF
+1411 
-1422 DDKEKL
+1422 
-1428 E
+1428 

>member
-1 MKKKEK
+1 MKKKK
-7 ETVEEKYQKITHYE
+7 VEEIYQKLSQYE
-21 HIFKRPDS
+21 HILKRPDS
-29 YIGSIEFQKEKL
+29 YIGSIEFQKERL
-41 WVYNSET
+41 WVYNNET
-48 EKLEYREIKYVPGLF
+48 EKLEFRDIKYVPGLF

-78 NDKSMKY
+78 IDKTMKY

-107 IQIHQKYNMY
+107 IQMHSKYNMY

-135 KKKVTGGRNGY
+135 IKKVTGGRNGY

-164 KESGKKYTQK
+164 KETGKKYTQK
-174 FYNNMLKFDEP
+174 FYNNMLNFNEP
-185 KIEDYSKDDYTCI
+185 KIEDYDKEDFTCI
-198 TFEPDLMRFGMDKL
+198 TFEPDLERFGMKEL
-212 DDDIVSLFE
+212 DDDIIALFE
-221 KRVFDMAGVTPK
+221 KRVYDMAGITPN

-247 NFEDYIHM
+247 NFEDYIRM
-255 YIDASK
+255 YLDASK
-261 EEDEI
+261 EEDEM
-266 DPPIVFEKPHERWEV
+266 DPPIVFEQPHKRWEV

-315 VKAILEKIAKKQKD
+315 VKAILDKIEKKEKN

-358 KENLTSKKEDFGSE
+358 KETLTSKKEDFGSE
-372 FTFSDGFIK
+372 FDLSDSFIK
-381 SVLKTNIVE
+381 KVLKTNIVE

-412 KKNARLIGIEK
+412 KKTARLIGIEK
-423 LDDANLAGT
+423 LDDANWAGT

-442 TEGDSAKSL
+442 TEGNSAKSL
-451 AMAGIEVVGR
+451 AMAGIGVVGR
-461 DTFGCFPLRGKL
+461 DSFGCFPLRGKL

-495 ILGIRIGETY
+495 ILGIKIGESY
-505 TDVKSLR
+505 TDVKNLR

-532 IINFIHT
+532 IINYIHT
-539 FWPSLIKLNGFMRQF
+539 FWPSLIKLNGFVRQF
-554 ITPILKATKGKE
+554 ITPILKASKGKE

-575 YKKWLESKGKNKKG
+575 YKKWVEEKGKKIKG

-616 KIDFE
+616 RIDFE
-621 YKNEKDDESIDMAF
+621 YQSEKDDESIDMAF

-657 DLDVSKISYK
+657 NLDVTKISYN

-686 PSICDGLKP
+686 PSLCDGLKP

-770 SASSRYIFTELNKVT
+770 SASSRYIFTDLNKVT

-842 IVESIK
+842 IVESLK
-848 SKLKGKGFT
+848 SKLKGNGFL

-867 GEIVE
+867 GEIKE
-872 NKNKE
+872 NPNKE
-877 GHFIVKGKYHWS
+877 GHYIVKGKYHW
-889 DEDPNKVII
+889 DEEIPNKVII
-898 TEIPIKRWTE
+898 TEIPIKKWTE

-914 QELMGIEIVSR
+914 QELMGIEIISR
-925 ENDNDKSKK
+925 ENDDKSKK
-934 KGKAKRK
+934 KGGK
-941 KSDDENEEKKKKKK
+941 KKKIEKKDEEEEKKKKK
-955 KEIIVEDIRENH
+955 KEIIIEDLRENH
-967 TYNRVCFEVKI
+967 TYNRVCFEVTLL
-978 IEDYVKKFKDDE
+978 EEYAKKFKNDE
-990 ELFMKT
+990 ELFLKT
-996 FNLTS
+996 FNLTT

-1014 GKLKKYNSVEEILET
+1014 GKLKKYNSIEEILET
-1029 FYDLRLK
+1029 FYNLRLQF
-1036 YYHIRKDYMISVLKK
+1036 YHTRKEYMISVLKK

-1079 VLVNELYDLKF
+1079 ILVNELYDLKF

-1096 NQKKMKTKEELNA
+1096 NNKKMKTKEEINA

-1115 NNNNND
+1115 NNDNNG
-1121 DSQNNNNEREAD
+1121 DSQNNNND
-1133 EESENKKDKLKV
+1133 EEGEEVKDGNKKVKLKV

-1175 KEKELDILEKTEVEQ
+1175 KEKELSILEKTEVET
-1190 LWDGDLDNFEEEL
+1190 LWDNDLNSFIEEL
-1203 IKYEKKEEEERLVAQ
+1203 DKYEKKEEEDRLIAK
-1218 KLNKGKSGKIGKR
+1218 KLNKGKKSSITQKKR
-1231 RKAGG
+1231 RGG
-1236 GRKKKGAAS
+1236 GRKKKSELS
-1245 DISSTD
+1245 DTLSI
-1251 GGKSDDND
+1251 ND
-1259 NDNDSNN
+1259 VNSENNDTNN
-1266 TSLVSDTT
+1266 ISLVSDTT
-1274 AGITKEKKEKKKKKG
+1274 AEITKNKKNKKKG
-1289 QTSLNDFVKTDKKDS
+1289 QTSLNDFVNS
-1304 GDDKSE
+1304 GIKEKSE

-1315 SSRSQGKSKS
+1315 SKTKDKSKS
-1325 KSKNKT
+1325 KEKKSKKSDSVS
-1331 KKKKKKD
+1331 KSA
-1338 TDDSDISSNSG
+1338 SDISNSEI
-1349 SVSVSKNSVNVDE
+1349 KNSI
-1362 SESSVDEI
+1362 SESSFDDTDNEN
-1370 DESSFFKLPLKD
+1370 SFFKMPLKE
-1382 RLKKRSMKVGSSPL
+1382 RLKQRSINIGNSPL
-1396 PSESFS
+1396 PFESLS
-1402 YGPDAKRSE
+1402 YGPNAKR
-1411 IDDFSDLDLSF
+1411 DGLNDLSDLDFSF
-1422 DDKEKL
+1422 EDKEKG

>member
-1 MKKKEK
+1 MKKKE
-7 ETVEEKYQKITHYE
+7 TIEEQYQKVTQYE
-21 HIFKRPDS
+21 HILKRPDS
-29 YIGSIEFQKEKL
+29 YIGSIEFQKERL
-41 WVYNSET
+41 WVYNSES
-48 EKLEYREIKYVPGLF
+48 EKLEFREVKYVPGLF

-78 NDKSMKY
+78 NDKTMKY
-85 IKVDIKQKENKIKIK
+85 IKVDIDRTHNRIKIK
-100 NGGKGIP
+100 NGGRGIP
-107 IQIHQKYNMY
+107 ISIHKTYNMY

-128 SSNYDDN
+128 SSNYNDN
-135 KKKVTGGRNGY
+135 VKKVTGGRNGY

-153 YSKTFIVETAD
+153 YSKTFIVETAF
-164 KESGKKYTQK
+164 KETGKKYYQK
-174 FYNNMLKFDEP
+174 FYNNMLKFNEP
-185 KIEDYSKDDYTCI
+185 EIEDYSKDDFTCI
-198 TFEPDLMRFGMDKL
+198 TFEPDLARFGMDEL
-212 DDDIVSLFE
+212 DDDIVALFE
-221 KRVFDMAGVTPK
+221 KRVFDMAGITPK
-233 SVSVYLNGKKLNVK
+233 SVSVYLNGKKLKVK
-247 NFEDYIHM
+247 NFEDYIRM
-255 YIDASK
+255 YLDASK

-266 DPPIVFEKPHERWEV
+266 DPPIVYESPHPRWEV

-300 TSKGGK
+300 TTKGGK
-306 HVDYVTDKI
+306 HVDYCV
-315 VKAILEKIAKKQKD
+315 EKIIKVIQEKISKKEKN
-329 LTIKPQHVKQH
+329 LNIKPQHIKQH

-353 FDSQT
+353 FSSQT
-358 KENLTSKKEDFGSE
+358 KETLTSKKEDFGSE
-372 FTFSDGFIK
+372 FEFSDTFLK
-381 SVLKTNIVE
+381 NVLKTNIVE

-412 KKNARLIGIEK
+412 KKTARLIGIEK
-423 LDDANLAGT
+423 LDDANWAGT
-432 RNSSKCTLIL
+432 KNSSKCTLIL

-461 DTFGCFPLRGKL
+461 DAFGCFPLRGKL
-473 LNVRECSTH
+473 LNVRECSTQ
-482 KILKNQEVQYLMK
+482 KILKNQEIQYLMK
-495 ILGIRIGETY
+495 ILGIKIGETY

-554 ITPILKATKGKE
+554 ITPILKASKGKE

-575 YKKWLESKGKNKKG
+575 YEEWVKSKKKQLKG

-616 KIDFE
+616 RIDFE
-621 YKNEKDDESIDMAF
+621 YKGEKDDESIDMAF

-657 DLDVSKISYK
+657 NLDVSKISYD
-667 KFINRELILFSMY
+667 KFINRELILFSLY

-686 PSICDGLKP
+686 PSVCDGLKP

-719 GYISEHTAYHH
+719 GYISEHTAYKH

-770 SASSRYIFTELNKVT
+770 CASSRYIFTELNKVT
-785 RHIFNQNDS
+785 RHLFNQNDS

-833 QIPCFNPHE
+833 QLPCFNPHE
-842 IVESIK
+842 IIKSLK
-848 SKLKGKGFT
+848 SKLQGNNFI

-867 GEIVE
+867 GEIKE
-872 NKNKE
+872 NPQNK
-877 GHFIVKGKYHWS
+877 GNYIVTGKYHW
-889 DEDPNKVII
+889 DENNSRKVII
-898 TEIPIKRWTE
+898 TEIPIKTWTE
-908 DYKYFL
+908 NYKYFL
-914 QELMGIEIVSR
+914 QELMGIEIISR
-925 ENDNDKSKK
+925 NNDESKNKK
-934 KGKAKRK
+934 KGRN
-941 KSDDENEEKKKKKK
+941 KSKDKSSDEEDKSKKKK

-967 TYNRVCFEVKI
+967 TYNRVCFEVTLL
-978 IEDYVKKFKDDE
+978 EEYAEKFKNND
-990 ELFMKT
+990 ELFIKT
-996 FNLTS
+996 FNLQS
-1001 SINIKNM
+1001 NINIKNM

-1014 GKLKKYNSVEEILET
+1014 GKLKKYNTIEEILQT
-1029 FYDLRLK
+1029 FYDLRLT
-1036 YYHIRKDYMISVLKK
+1036 YYQLRKDYMISVLKK

-1067 EDELIIKKKKRV
+1067 EDELIIKKKKRIL
-1079 VLVNELYDLKF
+1079 LVNELYDLKF

-1096 NQKKMKTKEELNA
+1096 NEKKQKTKEEINREL
-1109 EIELQN
+1109 ELQN
-1115 NNNNND
+1115 NGDDNQNGENNSEEEDSVSISTNN
-1121 DSQNNNNEREAD
+1121 QNQNGGRI
-1133 EESENKKDKLKV
+1133 KPKV

-1175 KEKELDILEKTEVEQ
+1175 KEKELSILEQTTIEK
-1190 LWDGDLDNFEEEL
+1190 LWSDDLDNLEEEL
-1203 IKYEKKEEEERLVAQ
+1203 TKYEEKEEEDRLLAK
-1218 KLNKGKSGKIGKR
+1218 KLNKGKSGAIPKR
-1231 RKAGG
+1231 RRG
-1236 GRKKKGAAS
+1236 GRKKKNVEENS
-1245 DISSTD
+1245 DNNSQ
-1251 GGKSDDND
+1251 ND
-1259 NDNDSNN
+1259 NNSENSDSNN
-1266 TSLVSDTT
+1266 TSLISNSTDN
-1274 AGITKEKKEKKKKKG
+1274 ITKNKKNKKSGGAKNKKNKKKMEKK
-1289 QTSLNDFVKTDKKDS
+1289 
-1304 GDDKSE
+1304 
-1310 KSKSK
+1310 
-1315 SSRSQGKSKS
+1315 
-1325 KSKNKT
+1325 
-1331 KKKKKKD
+1331 
-1338 TDDSDISSNSG
+1338 I
-1349 SVSVSKNSVNVDE
+1349 
-1362 SESSVDEI
+1362 
-1370 DESSFFKLPLKD
+1370 KL
-1382 RLKKRSMKVGSSPL
+1382 
-1396 PSESFS
+1396 
-1402 YGPDAKRSE
+1402 
-1411 IDDFSDLDLSF
+1411 I
-1422 DDKEKL
+1422 
-1428 E
+1428 

>member
-1 MKKKEK
+1 MKKKSKK
-7 ETVEEKYQKITHYE
+7 ETIEEQYQKVTQYE
-21 HIFKRPDS
+21 HILKRPDS

-48 EKLEYREIKYVPGLF
+48 EQLEFRDVKYVPGLF

-85 IKVDIKQKENKIKIK
+85 IKVEIDRKNNRIKVK

-107 IQIHQKYNMY
+107 IEIHKKYKMY

-128 SSNYDDN
+128 SSNYNDDV
-135 KKKVTGGRNGY
+135 KKVTGGRNGY

-164 KESGKKYTQK
+164 ESTGKKYYQK
-174 FYNNMLKFDEP
+174 FYDNMLKFNEP
-185 KIEDYSKDDYTCI
+185 IIEDYSKEDFTCI
-198 TFEPDLMRFGMDKL
+198 TFEPDLPRFGMTEL
-212 DDDIVSLFE
+212 DDDIVALFE
-221 KRVFDMAGVTPK
+221 KRVFDMAGITPK
-233 SVSVYLNGKKLNVK
+233 TVSVYLNGKKLKVK
-247 NFEDYIHM
+247 NFEDYIRM
-255 YIDASK
+255 YLEASK
-261 EEDEI
+261 EEDEM
-266 DPPIVFEKPHERWEV
+266 DPPIVYESPHERWEV

-300 TSKGGK
+300 TTKGGK
-306 HVDYVTDKI
+306 HVDYCVDKI
-315 VKAILEKIAKKQKD
+315 IKVIMEKIAKKDKN
-329 LTIKPQHVKQH
+329 LNIKPQHIKQH
-340 LWIFVNCLIENPV
+340 IWIFVNCLIENPV
-353 FDSQT
+353 FSSQT
-358 KENLTSKKEDFGSE
+358 KETLTSKKEDFGSE
-372 FTFSDGFIK
+372 FEFSDTFLKNVI
-381 SVLKTNIVE
+381 KTNIVE

-412 KKNARLIGIEK
+412 KKSARLIGIEK
-423 LDDANLAGT
+423 LDDANWAGT
-432 RNSSKCTLIL
+432 KNSSKCTLIL

-461 DTFGCFPLRGKL
+461 DAFGCFPLRGKL

-482 KILKNQEVQYLMK
+482 KILKNQEIQYLMK
-495 ILGIRIGETY
+495 ILGIKIGETY
-505 TDVKSLR
+505 TDVKNLR

-554 ITPILKATKGKE
+554 ITPILKASKGKE
-566 VISFYTIPE
+566 VKSFYTIPE
-575 YKKWLESKGKNKKG
+575 YEKWVKSLHNNTKG

-616 KIDFE
+616 RIDFE
-621 YKNEKDDESIDMAF
+621 YKDERDDESIDMAF
-635 NKKKTEERKN
+635 NKKKAEERKN

-657 DLDVSKISYK
+657 NLDVSKISYN

-686 PSICDGLKP
+686 PSVCDGLKP

-719 GYISEHTAYHH
+719 GYISEHTAYKH

-770 SASSRYIFTELNKVT
+770 CASSRYIFTELNKVT
-785 RHIFNQNDS
+785 RHLFNQNDS

-807 EPKWYLP
+807 EPNWYLP

-833 QIPCFNPHE
+833 QLPCFNPHE
-842 IVESIK
+842 IVRSLK
-848 SKLKGKGFT
+848 SKLKGNGFT
-857 KIEPWYKGYQ
+857 KLEPWYKGYQ
-867 GEIVE
+867 GEIKE
-872 NKNKE
+872 NPQNK
-877 GHFIVKGKYHWS
+877 GNYIVTGKYHW
-889 DEDPNKVII
+889 DEENPKKVII
-898 TEIPIKRWTE
+898 TEIPIKKWTE

-914 QELMGIEIVSR
+914 QELMGIEIISR
-925 ENDNDKSKK
+925 NNDESKGQKK
-934 KGKAKRK
+934 KGKGNGRK
-941 KSDDENEEKKKKKK
+941 KSQDNSEDEEKQKKKK
-955 KEIIVEDIRENH
+955 KEIIVEDLRENH
-967 TYNRVCFEVKI
+967 TYNRVCFEVTLLD
-978 IEDYVKKFKDDE
+978 EYAKKFKQDE
-990 ELFMKT
+990 ELFIKT
-996 FNLTS
+996 FNLQTT
-1001 SINIKNM
+1001 INIKNM

-1014 GKLKKYNSVEEILET
+1014 GKLKKYNSIEEILET
-1029 FYDLRLK
+1029 FYGLRLK
-1036 YYHIRKDYMISVLKK
+1036 YYHLRKDYMISVLKK

-1067 EDELIIKKKKRV
+1067 EDELIIKRKKRA

-1096 NQKKMKTKEELNA
+1096 NEKKQKTKEEINR
-1109 EIELQN
+1109 EHELQN
-1115 NNNNND
+1115 SGEKGEN
-1121 DSQNNNNEREAD
+1121 QNEENPSDNEQ
-1133 EESENKKDKLKV
+1133 ENQSKDKIKPKV

-1150 DYLLNMNLWSLTY
+1150 DYLLNMNLWSLTH
-1163 EKIEELLKQKEQ
+1163 EKIEELLKQKEL
-1175 KEKELDILEKTEVEQ
+1175 KEKELSVLEQTEVET
-1190 LWDGDLDNFEEEL
+1190 LWDNDLDNLEEEL
-1203 IKYEKKEEEERLVAQ
+1203 TKYENMEEEDRLLAQ
-1218 KLNKGKSGKIGKR
+1218 KLNKVKSGGAMPKR
-1231 RKAGG
+1231 RRN
-1236 GRKKKGAAS
+1236 GRKKKNS
-1245 DISSTD
+1245 E
-1251 GGKSDDND
+1251 GKSEDNDDN
-1259 NDNDSNN
+1259 NSENTDSNN
-1266 TSLVSDTT
+1266 TSLVSDSTN
-1274 AGITKEKKEKKKKKG
+1274 IVTKKNKTKNKTKKAKKEKG
-1289 QTSLNDFVKTDKKDS
+1289 QTSLNNFVKSPNKGKKKKNKENK
-1304 GDDKSE
+1304 DDNEIKNSE
-1310 KSKSK
+1310 SVSK
-1315 SSRSQGKSKS
+1315 SSDNEKES
-1325 KSKNKT
+1325 
-1331 KKKKKKD
+1331 
-1338 TDDSDISSNSG
+1338 SDN
-1349 SVSVSKNSVNVDE
+1349 DE
-1362 SESSVDEI
+1362 SESNPFNI
-1370 DESSFFKLPLKD
+1370 PLKE
-1382 RLKKRSMKVGSSPL
+1382 RLRKKIINIGESPIPL
-1396 PSESFS
+1396 DNLN
-1402 YGPDAKRSE
+1402 YGNNVKR
-1411 IDDFSDLDLSF
+1411 DFSDDDSFSDLNLSAF
-1422 DDKEKL
+1422 DDKEKV
-1428 E
+1428 ED

>member
-1 MKKKEK
+1 MKKNNKKEK
-7 ETVEEKYQKITHYE
+7 KETIEEQYQKVTQYE
-21 HIFKRPDS
+21 HILKRPDS
-29 YIGSIEFQKEKL
+29 YIGSIEFQKERL

-48 EKLEYREIKYVPGLF
+48 EKLEFREVKYVPGLF

-85 IKVDIKQKENKIKIK
+85 IKVTIDRDKNTIKVK
-100 NGGKGIP
+100 NGGRGIP
-107 IQIHQKYNMY
+107 IEIHKKYNMY

-128 SSNYDDN
+128 SSNYNDDV
-135 KKKVTGGRNGY
+135 KKVTGGRNGY

-153 YSKTFIVETAD
+153 YSKTFIVETAYSE
-164 KESGKKYTQK
+164 KGKKYYQK

-198 TFEPDLMRFGMDKL
+198 TFEPDLSRFGMTEL
-212 DDDIVSLFE
+212 DDDIVALFE
-221 KRVFDMAGVTPK
+221 KRVFDMAGITPK
-233 SVSVYLNGKKLNVK
+233 SVSVYLNNKKLNVK

-255 YIDASK
+255 YLDASK
-261 EEDEI
+261 EEDEM
-266 DPPIVFEKPHERWEV
+266 DPPIVYESPHERWEV

-300 TSKGGK
+300 TTKGGK
-306 HVDYVTDKI
+306 HVDYCVEKI
-315 VKAILEKIAKKQKD
+315 IKVIMEKIAKKDKN
-329 LTIKPQHVKQH
+329 LNIKPQHIKQH

-353 FDSQT
+353 FSSQT
-358 KENLTSKKEDFGSE
+358 KETLTSKKEDFGSE
-372 FTFSDGFIK
+372 FEFSDSFLKNVI
-381 SVLKTNIVE
+381 KTNIVE

-412 KKNARLIGIEK
+412 KKTARLIGIEK
-423 LDDANLAGT
+423 LDDANWAGT
-432 RNSSKCTLIL
+432 KNSSKCTLIL

-461 DTFGCFPLRGKL
+461 DAFGCFPLRGKL

-482 KILKNQEVQYLMK
+482 KILKNQEIQYLMK
-495 ILGIRIGETY
+495 ILGIKIGETY
-505 TDVKSLR
+505 TDVKNLR

-554 ITPILKATKGKE
+554 ITPILKASKGKE
-566 VISFYTIPE
+566 VKSFYTIPE
-575 YKKWLESKGKNKKG
+575 YEKWVKSMKNNVKG

-616 KIDFE
+616 RIDFE
-621 YKNEKDDESIDMAF
+621 YKDEKDDESIDMAF
-635 NKKKTEERKN
+635 NKKKAEERKN

-657 DLDVSKISYK
+657 NLDVSKISYN

-686 PSICDGLKP
+686 PSVCDGLKP

-719 GYISEHTAYHH
+719 GYISEHTAYKH

-770 SASSRYIFTELNKVT
+770 CASSRYIFTELNKVT
-785 RHIFNQNDS
+785 RHLFNQNDS

-833 QIPCFNPHE
+833 QLPCFNPHE
-842 IVESIK
+842 IIKSLK

-857 KIEPWYKGYQ
+857 SLQPWYKGYQ
-867 GEIVE
+867 GEIIE
-872 NKNKE
+872 NKDNK
-877 GHFIVKGKYHWS
+877 GHYIVTGQYHW
-889 DEDPNKVII
+889 DEENPKKVII
-898 TEIPIKRWTE
+898 TEIPIKKWTE

-914 QELMGIEIVSR
+914 QELMGIEIISR
-925 ENDNDKSKK
+925 NNEENNKK
-934 KGKAKRK
+934 KGKGNGRK
-941 KSDDENEEKKKKKK
+941 KSQDKSNNEEEEKQKKKK

-967 TYNRVCFEVKI
+967 TYNRVCFEVTLLD
-978 IEDYVKKFKDDE
+978 EYAKKFKQDDE
-990 ELFMKT
+990 LFKKT

-1001 SINIKNM
+1001 NINIKNM

-1014 GKLKKYNSVEEILET
+1014 GKLKKYNSIEEILQT
-1029 FYDLRLK
+1029 FYDLRLN
-1036 YYHIRKDYMISVLKK
+1036 YYVLRKEYMISLLKK

-1067 EDELIIKKKKRV
+1067 EDEIVIKRKKRA
-1079 VLVNELYDLKF
+1079 VLVNELYELKF

-1096 NQKKMKTKEELNA
+1096 NEKKQKTKEEIHR
-1109 EIELQN
+1109 EMELQN
-1115 NNNNND
+1115 NTNIEDENSINVNDGNNISDND
-1121 DSQNNNNEREAD
+1121 EN
-1133 EESENKKDKLKV
+1133 SEQKNKKNEIKPKV

-1150 DYLLNMNLWSLTY
+1150 DYLLNMNLWSLTQ
-1163 EKIEELLKQKEQ
+1163 EKIEELLKQKEL
-1175 KEKELDILEKTEVEQ
+1175 KEKELETLEKTEVET
-1190 LWDGDLDNFEEEL
+1190 LWDNDLDNLEEEL
-1203 IKYEKKEEEERLVAQ
+1203 VKYEKMEEEDRLLAQ
-1218 KLNKGKSGKIGKR
+1218 KLNKGKSGAIAKKR
-1231 RKAGG
+1231 RGG
-1236 GRKKKGAAS
+1236 GRKKRNSEEKS
-1245 DISSTD
+1245 EDNSSI
-1251 GGKSDDND
+1251 ND
-1259 NDNDSNN
+1259 NNENLDSNDN
-1266 TSLVSDTT
+1266 TSIISDSTNIVT
-1274 AGITKEKKEKKKKKG
+1274 KKTRNKKGGNKAKTKTKEKKQK
-1289 QTSLNDFVKTDKKDS
+1289 QTSLNNFIK
-1304 GDDKSE
+1304 E
-1310 KSKSK
+1310 KS
-1315 SSRSQGKSKS
+1315 
-1325 KSKNKT
+1325 
-1331 KKKKKKD
+1331 D
-1338 TDDSDISSNSG
+1338 TSSNNGQES
-1349 SVSVSKNSVNVDE
+1349 
-1362 SESSVDEI
+1362 SESDN
-1370 DESSFFKLPLKD
+1370 DNSSETNLFKIPLRE
-1382 RLKKRSMKVGSSPL
+1382 RLKKKMVNIGESPIPL
-1396 PSESFS
+1396 DNLS
-1402 YGPDAKRSE
+1402 YGPSGKKELS
-1411 IDDFSDLDLSF
+1411 DDSLSDLDLSYF
-1422 DDKEKL
+1422 DEKEKV
-1428 E
+1428 EN

>member
-1 MKKKEK
+1 MKKKSKK
-7 ETVEEKYQKITHYE
+7 ETIEEQYQKVTQYE
-21 HIFKRPDS
+21 HILKRPDS

-48 EKLEYREIKYVPGLF
+48 EKLEFRDVKYVPGLF

-85 IKVDIKQKENKIKIK
+85 IKVEIDRKNNRIKVK

-107 IQIHQKYNMY
+107 IEIHKKYKMY

-128 SSNYDDN
+128 SSNYNDDV
-135 KKKVTGGRNGY
+135 KKVTGGRNGY

-164 KESGKKYTQK
+164 ESTGKKYYQK
-174 FYNNMLKFDEP
+174 FYDNMLKFNEP
-185 KIEDYSKDDYTCI
+185 IIEDYSKEDFTCI
-198 TFEPDLMRFGMDKL
+198 TFEPDLPRFGMTEL
-212 DDDIVSLFE
+212 DDDIVALFE

-233 SVSVYLNGKKLNVK
+233 TVSVYLNGKKLKVK
-247 NFEDYIHM
+247 NFEDYIRM
-255 YIDASK
+255 YLEASK
-261 EEDEI
+261 EEDEM
-266 DPPIVFEKPHERWEV
+266 DPPIVYESPHERWEV

-300 TSKGGK
+300 TTKGGK
-306 HVDYVTDKI
+306 HVDYCVDKI
-315 VKAILEKIAKKQKD
+315 IKVIMEKIAKKDKN
-329 LTIKPQHVKQH
+329 LNIKPQHIKQH

-353 FDSQT
+353 FSSQT
-358 KENLTSKKEDFGSE
+358 KETLTSKKEDFGSE
-372 FTFSDGFIK
+372 FEFSDTFLKNVI
-381 SVLKTNIVE
+381 KTNIVE

-412 KKNARLIGIEK
+412 KKTARLIGIEK
-423 LDDANLAGT
+423 LDDANWAGT
-432 RNSSKCTLIL
+432 KNSSKCTLIL

-461 DTFGCFPLRGKL
+461 DAFGCFPLRGKL

-482 KILKNQEVQYLMK
+482 KILKNQEIQYLMK
-495 ILGIRIGETY
+495 ILGIKIGETY
-505 TDVKSLR
+505 TDVKNLR

-566 VISFYTIPE
+566 VKSFYTIPE
-575 YKKWLESKGKNKKG
+575 YEKWVKSLHNNTKG

-616 KIDFE
+616 RIDFE
-621 YKNEKDDESIDMAF
+621 YKDERDDESIDMAF
-635 NKKKTEERKN
+635 NKKKAEERKN

-657 DLDVSKISYK
+657 NLDVSKISYN

-686 PSICDGLKP
+686 PSVCDGLKP

-719 GYISEHTAYHH
+719 GYISEHTAYKH

-770 SASSRYIFTELNKVT
+770 CASSRYIFTELNKVT
-785 RHIFNQNDS
+785 RHLFNQNDS

-807 EPKWYLP
+807 EPNWYLP

-833 QIPCFNPHE
+833 QLPCFNPHE
-842 IVESIK
+842 IVRSLK
-848 SKLKGKGFT
+848 SKLKGNGFT
-857 KIEPWYKGYQ
+857 KLEPWYKGYQ
-867 GEIVE
+867 GEIKE
-872 NKNKE
+872 NPQNK
-877 GHFIVKGKYHWS
+877 GNYIVTGKYHW
-889 DEDPNKVII
+889 DEENPKKVII
-898 TEIPIKRWTE
+898 TEIPIKKWTE

-914 QELMGIEIVSR
+914 QELMGIEIMSR
-925 ENDNDKSKK
+925 NNDESKGQKK
-934 KGKAKRK
+934 KGKGNGRKR
-941 KSDDENEEKKKKKK
+941 SQDNSEDEEKQKKKK
-955 KEIIVEDIRENH
+955 KEIIVEDLRENH
-967 TYNRVCFEVKI
+967 TYNRVCFEVTLLD
-978 IEDYVKKFKDDE
+978 EYAKKFKQDE
-990 ELFMKT
+990 ELLIKT
-996 FNLTS
+996 FNLQTT
-1001 SINIKNM
+1001 INIKNM

-1014 GKLKKYNSVEEILET
+1014 GKLKKYNSIEEILET
-1029 FYDLRLK
+1029 FYGLRLK
-1036 YYHIRKDYMISVLKK
+1036 YYHLRKDYMISVLKK

-1067 EDELIIKKKKRV
+1067 EDELIIKRKKRA

-1096 NQKKMKTKEELNA
+1096 NEKKQKTKEEINR
-1109 EIELQN
+1109 EHELQN
-1115 NNNNND
+1115 SGEKGEN
-1121 DSQNNNNEREAD
+1121 QNEENPSDNEQ
-1133 EESENKKDKLKV
+1133 ENQSKDKIKPKV

-1150 DYLLNMNLWSLTY
+1150 DYLLNMNLWSLTH
-1163 EKIEELLKQKEQ
+1163 EKIEELLKQKEL
-1175 KEKELDILEKTEVEQ
+1175 KEKELSVLEQTEVET
-1190 LWDGDLDNFEEEL
+1190 LWDNDLDNLEEEL
-1203 IKYEKKEEEERLVAQ
+1203 TKYENMEEEDRLLAQ
-1218 KLNKGKSGKIGKR
+1218 KLNKVKSGGAMPKR
-1231 RKAGG
+1231 RRN
-1236 GRKKKGAAS
+1236 GRKKKNS
-1245 DISSTD
+1245 E
-1251 GGKSDDND
+1251 GKSEDNDDN
-1259 NDNDSNN
+1259 NSENTDSNN
-1266 TSLVSDTT
+1266 TSLVSDSTN
-1274 AGITKEKKEKKKKKG
+1274 IVTKKNKTKNKTKKAKKEKG
-1289 QTSLNDFVKTDKKDS
+1289 QTSLNNFVKSPNKGKKRKNKENK
-1304 GDDKSE
+1304 DDNEIKNSE
-1310 KSKSK
+1310 SVSK
-1315 SSRSQGKSKS
+1315 SSDNEKES
-1325 KSKNKT
+1325 
-1331 KKKKKKD
+1331 
-1338 TDDSDISSNSG
+1338 SDN
-1349 SVSVSKNSVNVDE
+1349 DE
-1362 SESSVDEI
+1362 SESNPFNI
-1370 DESSFFKLPLKD
+1370 PLKE
-1382 RLKKRSMKVGSSPL
+1382 RLRKKIINIGESPIPL
-1396 PSESFS
+1396 DNLN
-1402 YGPDAKRSE
+1402 YGNNVKR
-1411 IDDFSDLDLSF
+1411 DFSDDDSFSDLNLSAF
-1422 DDKEKL
+1422 DDKEKV
-1428 E
+1428 ED

>member
-1 MKKKEK
+1 MKKKSKK
-7 ETVEEKYQKITHYE
+7 ETIEEQYQKVTQYE
-21 HIFKRPDS
+21 HILKRPDS

-48 EKLEYREIKYVPGLF
+48 EQLEFRDVKYVPGLF

-85 IKVDIKQKENKIKIK
+85 IKVEIDRKNNRIKVK

-107 IQIHQKYNMY
+107 IEIHKKYKMY

-128 SSNYDDN
+128 SSNYNDDV
-135 KKKVTGGRNGY
+135 KKVTGGRNGY

-164 KESGKKYTQK
+164 ESTGKKYYQK
-174 FYNNMLKFDEP
+174 FYDNMLKFNEP
-185 KIEDYSKDDYTCI
+185 IIEDYSKEDFTCI
-198 TFEPDLMRFGMDKL
+198 TFEPDLPRFGMTEL
-212 DDDIVSLFE
+212 DDDIVALFE
-221 KRVFDMAGVTPK
+221 KRVFDMAGITPK
-233 SVSVYLNGKKLNVK
+233 TVSVYLNGKKLKVK
-247 NFEDYIHM
+247 NFEDYIRM
-255 YIDASK
+255 YLEASK
-261 EEDEI
+261 EEDEM
-266 DPPIVFEKPHERWEV
+266 DPPIVYESPHERWEV

-300 TSKGGK
+300 TTKGGK
-306 HVDYVTDKI
+306 HVDYCVEKI
-315 VKAILEKIAKKQKD
+315 IKVIMEKIAKKDKN
-329 LTIKPQHVKQH
+329 LNIKPQHIKQH

-353 FDSQT
+353 FSSQT
-358 KENLTSKKEDFGSE
+358 KETLTSKKEDFGSE
-372 FTFSDGFIK
+372 FEFSDTFLKNVI
-381 SVLKTNIVE
+381 KTNIVE

-412 KKNARLIGIEK
+412 KKTARLIGIEK
-423 LDDANLAGT
+423 LDDANWAGT
-432 RNSSKCTLIL
+432 KNSSKCTLIL

-461 DTFGCFPLRGKL
+461 DAFGCFPLRGKL

-482 KILKNQEVQYLMK
+482 KILKNQEIQYLMK
-495 ILGIRIGETY
+495 ILGIKIGETY
-505 TDVKSLR
+505 TDVKNLR

-554 ITPILKATKGKE
+554 ITPILKASKGKE
-566 VISFYTIPE
+566 VKSFYTIPE
-575 YKKWLESKGKNKKG
+575 YEKWVKSLHNNTKG

-616 KIDFE
+616 RIDFE
-621 YKNEKDDESIDMAF
+621 YKDERDDESIDMAF
-635 NKKKTEERKN
+635 NKKKAEERKN

-657 DLDVSKISYK
+657 NLDVSKISYN

-686 PSICDGLKP
+686 PSVCDGLKP

-719 GYISEHTAYHH
+719 GYISEHTAYKH

-770 SASSRYIFTELNKVT
+770 CASSRYIFTELNKVT
-785 RHIFNQNDS
+785 RHLFNQNDS

-807 EPKWYLP
+807 EPNWYLP

-833 QIPCFNPHE
+833 QLPCFNPHE
-842 IVESIK
+842 IVRSLK

-857 KIEPWYKGYQ
+857 KLEPWYKGYQ
-867 GEIVE
+867 GEIKE
-872 NKNKE
+872 NPQNK
-877 GHFIVKGKYHWS
+877 GNYIVTGKYHW
-889 DEDPNKVII
+889 DEENPKKVII
-898 TEIPIKRWTE
+898 TEIPIKKWTE

-914 QELMGIEIVSR
+914 QELMGIEIISR
-925 ENDNDKSKK
+925 NNDESKGQKK
-934 KGKAKRK
+934 KGKGNGRKR
-941 KSDDENEEKKKKKK
+941 SQDNSEDEEKQKKKK
-955 KEIIVEDIRENH
+955 KEIIVEDLRENH
-967 TYNRVCFEVKI
+967 TYNRVCFEVTLLD
-978 IEDYVKKFKDDE
+978 EYAKKFKQDE
-990 ELFMKT
+990 ELFIKT
-996 FNLTS
+996 FNLQTT
-1001 SINIKNM
+1001 INIKNM

-1014 GKLKKYNSVEEILET
+1014 GKLKKYNSIEEILET
-1029 FYDLRLK
+1029 FYGLRLK
-1036 YYHIRKDYMISVLKK
+1036 YYHLRKDYMISVLKK

-1067 EDELIIKKKKRV
+1067 EDELIIKRKKRA

-1096 NQKKMKTKEELNA
+1096 NEKKQKTKEEINR
-1109 EIELQN
+1109 EHELQN
-1115 NNNNND
+1115 SGEKGEN
-1121 DSQNNNNEREAD
+1121 QNEENPSDNEQ
-1133 EESENKKDKLKV
+1133 ENQSKDKIKPKV

-1150 DYLLNMNLWSLTY
+1150 DYLLNMNLWSLTH
-1163 EKIEELLKQKEQ
+1163 EKIEELLKQKEL
-1175 KEKELDILEKTEVEQ
+1175 KEKELSVLEQTEVET
-1190 LWDGDLDNFEEEL
+1190 LWDNDLDNLEEEL
-1203 IKYEKKEEEERLVAQ
+1203 TKYENMEEEDRLLAQ
-1218 KLNKGKSGKIGKR
+1218 KLNKVKSGGAMPKR
-1231 RKAGG
+1231 RRN
-1236 GRKKKGAAS
+1236 GRKKKNS
-1245 DISSTD
+1245 E
-1251 GGKSDDND
+1251 GKSEDNDDN
-1259 NDNDSNN
+1259 NSENTDSNN
-1266 TSLVSDTT
+1266 TSLVSDSTN
-1274 AGITKEKKEKKKKKG
+1274 IVTKKNKTKNKTKKTKKEKG
-1289 QTSLNDFVKTDKKDS
+1289 QTSLNNFVKSPNKGKKKKNKENK
-1304 GDDKSE
+1304 DDNEIKNSE
-1310 KSKSK
+1310 SVSK
-1315 SSRSQGKSKS
+1315 SSD
-1325 KSKNKT
+1325 NE
-1331 KKKKKKD
+1331 KD
-1338 TDDSDISSNSG
+1338 SSENDDSESNPF
-1349 SVSVSKNSVNVDE
+1349 N
-1362 SESSVDEI
+1362 I
-1370 DESSFFKLPLKD
+1370 PLKE
-1382 RLKKRSMKVGSSPL
+1382 RLRKKIINIGESPIPL
-1396 PSESFS
+1396 DNLN
-1402 YGPDAKRSE
+1402 YGNNVKR
-1411 IDDFSDLDLSF
+1411 DFSDDDSFSDLNLSAF
-1422 DDKEKL
+1422 DDKEKV
-1428 E
+1428 ED

>member
-1 MKKKEK
+1 MKKNNKKEK
-7 ETVEEKYQKITHYE
+7 KETIEEQYQKVTQYE
-21 HIFKRPDS
+21 HILKRPDS
-29 YIGSIEFQKEKL
+29 YIGSIEFQKERL

-48 EKLEYREIKYVPGLF
+48 EKLEFREVKYVPGLF

-85 IKVDIKQKENKIKIK
+85 IKVTIDRDKNTIKIK
-100 NGGKGIP
+100 NGGRGIP
-107 IQIHQKYNMY
+107 IEIHKKYNMY

-128 SSNYDDN
+128 SSNYNDN
-135 KKKVTGGRNGY
+135 VKKVTGGRNGY

-153 YSKTFIVETAD
+153 YSKTFIVETAYSE
-164 KESGKKYTQK
+164 KGKKYYQK

-198 TFEPDLMRFGMDKL
+198 TFEPDLSRFGMTEL
-212 DDDIVSLFE
+212 DDDIVALFE
-221 KRVFDMAGVTPK
+221 KRVFDMAGITPK
-233 SVSVYLNGKKLNVK
+233 SVSVYLNNKKLNVK

-255 YIDASK
+255 YLDASK
-261 EEDEI
+261 EEDEM
-266 DPPIVFEKPHERWEV
+266 DPPIVYERPHERWEV

-300 TSKGGK
+300 TTKGGK
-306 HVDYVTDKI
+306 HVDYCVEKI
-315 VKAILEKIAKKQKD
+315 IKVIMEKIAKKDKN
-329 LTIKPQHVKQH
+329 LNIKPQHIKQH

-353 FDSQT
+353 FSSQT
-358 KENLTSKKEDFGSE
+358 KETLTSKKEDFGSE
-372 FTFSDGFIK
+372 FEFSDSFLK
-381 SVLKTNIVE
+381 NVLKTNIVE

-412 KKNARLIGIEK
+412 KKTARLIGIEK
-423 LDDANLAGT
+423 LDDANWAGT
-432 RNSSKCTLIL
+432 KNSSKCTLIL

-461 DTFGCFPLRGKL
+461 DAFGCFPLRGKL

-482 KILKNQEVQYLMK
+482 KILKNQEIQYLMK
-495 ILGIRIGETY
+495 ILGIKIGETY
-505 TDVKSLR
+505 TDVKNLR

-554 ITPILKATKGKE
+554 ITPILKASKGKE
-566 VISFYTIPE
+566 VKSFYTIPE
-575 YKKWLESKGKNKKG
+575 YEKWVKSMKNNVKG

-616 KIDFE
+616 RIDFE
-621 YKNEKDDESIDMAF
+621 YKDEKDDESIDMAF
-635 NKKKTEERKN
+635 NKKKAEERKN

-657 DLDVSKISYK
+657 NLDVSKISYN

-686 PSICDGLKP
+686 PSVCDGLKP

-719 GYISEHTAYHH
+719 GYISEHTAYKH

-770 SASSRYIFTELNKVT
+770 CASSRYIFTELNKVT
-785 RHIFNQNDS
+785 RHLFNQNDS

-833 QIPCFNPHE
+833 QLPCFNPHE
-842 IVESIK
+842 IIKSLK

-857 KIEPWYKGYQ
+857 SLQPWYKGYQ
-867 GEIVE
+867 GEIIE
-872 NKNKE
+872 NKDNK
-877 GHFIVKGKYHWS
+877 GHYIVTGQYHW
-889 DEDPNKVII
+889 DEENPKKVII
-898 TEIPIKRWTE
+898 TEIPIKKWTE

-914 QELMGIEIVSR
+914 QELMGIEIISR
-925 ENDNDKSKK
+925 NNEENNKK
-934 KGKAKRK
+934 KGKGNGRK
-941 KSDDENEEKKKKKK
+941 KSQDKSNNEEEEKQKKKK

-967 TYNRVCFEVKI
+967 TYNRVCFEVTLLD
-978 IEDYVKKFKDDE
+978 EYAKKFKQDDE
-990 ELFMKT
+990 LFKKT

-1001 SINIKNM
+1001 NINIKNM

-1014 GKLKKYNSVEEILET
+1014 GKLKKYNSIEEILQT
-1029 FYDLRLK
+1029 FYDLRLN
-1036 YYHIRKDYMISVLKK
+1036 YYVLRKEYMISLLKK

-1067 EDELIIKKKKRV
+1067 EDEIVIKRKKRA
-1079 VLVNELYDLKF
+1079 VLVNELYELKF

-1096 NQKKMKTKEELNA
+1096 NEKKQKTKEEIHR
-1109 EIELQN
+1109 EMELQN
-1115 NNNNND
+1115 NTNIEDENSINVNDGNNISDND
-1121 DSQNNNNEREAD
+1121 EN
-1133 EESENKKDKLKV
+1133 SEQKNKKNEIKPKV

-1150 DYLLNMNLWSLTY
+1150 DYLLNMNLWSLTQ
-1163 EKIEELLKQKEQ
+1163 EKIEELLKQKEL
-1175 KEKELDILEKTEVEQ
+1175 KEKELETLEKTEVET
-1190 LWDGDLDNFEEEL
+1190 LWDNDLDNLEEEL
-1203 IKYEKKEEEERLVAQ
+1203 VKYEKMEEEDRLLAQ
-1218 KLNKGKSGKIGKR
+1218 KLNKGKSGAIAKKR
-1231 RKAGG
+1231 RGG
-1236 GRKKKGAAS
+1236 GRKKRNSEEKS
-1245 DISSTD
+1245 EDNSSI
-1251 GGKSDDND
+1251 ND
-1259 NDNDSNN
+1259 NNENLDSNDN
-1266 TSLVSDTT
+1266 TSIISDSTNIVT
-1274 AGITKEKKEKKKKKG
+1274 KKTRNKKGGNKAKTKTKEKKQK
-1289 QTSLNDFVKTDKKDS
+1289 QTSLNNFIK
-1304 GDDKSE
+1304 E
-1310 KSKSK
+1310 KS
-1315 SSRSQGKSKS
+1315 
-1325 KSKNKT
+1325 
-1331 KKKKKKD
+1331 D
-1338 TDDSDISSNSG
+1338 TSSNNGQES
-1349 SVSVSKNSVNVDE
+1349 
-1362 SESSVDEI
+1362 SESDN
-1370 DESSFFKLPLKD
+1370 DNSSETNLFKIPLRE
-1382 RLKKRSMKVGSSPL
+1382 RLKKKMVNIGESPIPL
-1396 PSESFS
+1396 DNLS
-1402 YGPDAKRSE
+1402 YGPSGKKELS
-1411 IDDFSDLDLSF
+1411 DDSLSDLDLSYF
-1422 DDKEKL
+1422 DEKEKV
-1428 E
+1428 EN

>member
-1 MKKKEK
+1 MKKNNKKEK
-7 ETVEEKYQKITHYE
+7 KETIEEQYQKVTQYE
-21 HIFKRPDS
+21 HILKRPDS
-29 YIGSIEFQKEKL
+29 YIGSIEFQKERL

-48 EKLEYREIKYVPGLF
+48 EKLEFREVKYVPGLF

-85 IKVDIKQKENKIKIK
+85 IKVTIDREKNTIKVK
-100 NGGKGIP
+100 NGGRGIP
-107 IQIHQKYNMY
+107 IEIHKTYNMY

-128 SSNYDDN
+128 SSNYNDN
-135 KKKVTGGRNGY
+135 VKKVTGGRNGY

-153 YSKTFIVETAD
+153 YSKTFIVETAYS
-164 KESGKKYTQK
+164 EVGKKYYQK
-174 FYNNMLKFDEP
+174 FYDNMLKFNEP
-185 KIEDYSKDDYTCI
+185 KIEDYSKEDFTCI
-198 TFEPDLMRFGMDKL
+198 TFEPDLSRFGMTEL
-212 DDDIVSLFE
+212 DDDIVALFE

-233 SVSVYLNGKKLNVK
+233 SVSVYLNNKKLNVK

-255 YIDASK
+255 YLDATK
-261 EEDEI
+261 EEDEM
-266 DPPIVFEKPHERWEV
+266 DPPIVYESPHERWEV

-300 TSKGGK
+300 TTKGGK
-306 HVDYVTDKI
+306 HVDYCVEKI
-315 VKAILEKIAKKQKD
+315 IKVIMEKIAKKDKN
-329 LTIKPQHVKQH
+329 LNIKPQHIKQH

-353 FDSQT
+353 FSSQT
-358 KENLTSKKEDFGSE
+358 KETLTSKKEDFGSE
-372 FTFSDGFIK
+372 FEFSDSFLKNVI
-381 SVLKTNIVE
+381 KTNIVE

-412 KKNARLIGIEK
+412 KKTARLIGIEK
-423 LDDANLAGT
+423 LDDANWAGT
-432 RNSSKCTLIL
+432 KNSSKCTLIL

-461 DTFGCFPLRGKL
+461 DAFGCFPLRGKL
-473 LNVRECSTH
+473 LNVRECSTN
-482 KILKNQEVQYLMK
+482 KILKNQEIQYLMK
-495 ILGIRIGETY
+495 ILGIKIGETY
-505 TDVKSLR
+505 TDVKNLR

-554 ITPILKATKGKE
+554 ITPILKASKGKE
-566 VISFYTIPE
+566 VKSFYTIPE
-575 YKKWLESKGKNKKG
+575 YEKWVKSMKNNVKG

-616 KIDFE
+616 RIDFE
-621 YKNEKDDESIDMAF
+621 YKDEKDDESIDMAF

-657 DLDVSKISYK
+657 NLDVSKISYN

-686 PSICDGLKP
+686 PSVCDGLKP

-719 GYISEHTAYHH
+719 GYISEHTAYKH

-770 SASSRYIFTELNKVT
+770 CASSRYIFTELNKVT
-785 RHIFNQNDS
+785 RHLFNQNDS

-833 QIPCFNPHE
+833 QLPCFNPHE
-842 IVESIK
+842 IIKSIK
-848 SKLKGKGFT
+848 SKLKGNGF
-857 KIEPWYKGYQ
+857 ISLQPWYKGYQ
-867 GEIVE
+867 GEIIE
-872 NKNKE
+872 NKDNK
-877 GHFIVKGKYHWS
+877 GHYTVTGQYHW
-889 DEDPNKVII
+889 DENNPKKVII
-898 TEIPIKRWTE
+898 TEIPIKKWTE

-914 QELMGIEIVSR
+914 QELMGIEILSR
-925 ENDNDKSKK
+925 NNEENNKK
-934 KGKAKRK
+934 KGKNNGRK
-941 KSDDENEEKKKKKK
+941 KSQDKSNSEDDEKQKKKK
-955 KEIIVEDIRENH
+955 KEIVIEDIRENH
-967 TYNRVCFEVKI
+967 TYNRVCFEVTLLD
-978 IEDYVKKFKDDE
+978 EYAKKFRQDDE
-990 ELFMKT
+990 LFKKT

-1001 SINIKNM
+1001 TINIKNM

-1014 GKLKKYNSVEEILET
+1014 GKLKKYNSIEEILQT
-1029 FYDLRLK
+1029 FFDLRRQ
-1036 YYHIRKDYMISVLKK
+1036 YYVLRKEYMISVLKK

-1067 EDELIIKKKKRV
+1067 EDEIVIKRKKRA
-1079 VLVNELYDLKF
+1079 VLVNELYELKF

-1096 NQKKMKTKEELNA
+1096 NEKKQKTKEELHK
-1109 EIELQN
+1109 ELELQN
-1115 NNNNND
+1115 NTNIEEENSIIANDGNNHSDNED
-1121 DSQNNNNEREAD
+1121 NNEQR
-1133 EESENKKDKLKV
+1133 NKKNEIKPKV

-1150 DYLLNMNLWSLTY
+1150 DYLLNMNLWSLTQ
-1163 EKIEELLKQKEQ
+1163 EKIEELLKQKEL
-1175 KEKELDILEKTEVEQ
+1175 KEKELATLEQTEVET
-1190 LWDGDLDNFEEEL
+1190 LWDNDLDNLEEEL
-1203 IKYEKKEEEERLVAQ
+1203 SKYEQMEEEDRLLAQ
-1218 KLNKGKSGKIGKR
+1218 KLNKGKSGAIPKKR
-1231 RKAGG
+1231 RG
-1236 GRKKKGAAS
+1236 GRKKKNS
-1245 DISSTD
+1245 EE
-1251 GGKSDDND
+1251 KSEDNNSQND
-1259 NDNDSNN
+1259 NNENLDSNDAS
-1266 TSLVSDTT
+1266 SLLSDSTN
-1274 AGITKEKKEKKKKKG
+1274 IVTKKTRNKKGGNKTKVKKEKKQK
-1289 QTSLNDFVKTDKKDS
+1289 QTSLNNFIKEKSDTSSNNGQESSDND
-1304 GDDKSE
+1304 DDKS
-1310 KSKSK
+1310 
-1315 SSRSQGKSKS
+1315 
-1325 KSKNKT
+1325 
-1331 KKKKKKD
+1331 
-1338 TDDSDISSNSG
+1338 
-1349 SVSVSKNSVNVDE
+1349 
-1362 SESSVDEI
+1362 SESNLFTI
-1370 DESSFFKLPLKD
+1370 PLRE
-1382 RLKKRSMKVGSSPL
+1382 RLKKKIVNIGESPIPL
-1396 PSESFS
+1396 DNLS
-1402 YGPDAKRSE
+1402 YGPSGKKELS
-1411 IDDFSDLDLSF
+1411 DDSLSDLDLSYF
-1422 DDKEKL
+1422 DEKEKV
-1428 E
+1428 EN

>member
-1 MKKKEK
+1 MKKNSKK
-7 ETVEEKYQKITHYE
+7 ETIEEQYQKVTQYE
-21 HIFKRPDS
+21 HILKRPDS

-48 EKLEYREIKYVPGLF
+48 EKLEFRDVKYVPGLF

-85 IKVDIKQKENKIKIK
+85 IKVEIDRKNNRIKVK

-107 IQIHQKYNMY
+107 IEIHKKYKMY

-128 SSNYDDN
+128 SSNYNDDV
-135 KKKVTGGRNGY
+135 KKVTGGRNGY

-164 KESGKKYTQK
+164 ESTGKKYYQK
-174 FYNNMLKFDEP
+174 FYDNMLKFNEP
-185 KIEDYSKDDYTCI
+185 IIEDYSKEDFTCI
-198 TFEPDLMRFGMDKL
+198 TFEPDLPRFGMTEL
-212 DDDIVSLFE
+212 DDDIVALFE
-221 KRVFDMAGVTPK
+221 KRVFDMAGITPK
-233 SVSVYLNGKKLNVK
+233 TVSVYLNGKKLKVK
-247 NFEDYIHM
+247 NFEDYIRM
-255 YIDASK
+255 YLEASK
-261 EEDEI
+261 EEDEM
-266 DPPIVFEKPHERWEV
+266 DPPIVYESPHERWEV

-300 TSKGGK
+300 TTKGGK
-306 HVDYVTDKI
+306 HVDYCVEKI
-315 VKAILEKIAKKQKD
+315 IKVIMEKIAKKDKN
-329 LTIKPQHVKQH
+329 LNIKPQHIKQH

-353 FDSQT
+353 FSSQT
-358 KENLTSKKEDFGSE
+358 KETLTSKKEDFGSE
-372 FTFSDGFIK
+372 FEFSDTFLKNVI
-381 SVLKTNIVE
+381 KTNIVE

-412 KKNARLIGIEK
+412 KKTARLIGIEK
-423 LDDANLAGT
+423 LDDANWAGT
-432 RNSSKCTLIL
+432 KNSSKCTLIL

-461 DTFGCFPLRGKL
+461 DAFGCFPLRGKL

-482 KILKNQEVQYLMK
+482 KILKNQEIQYLMK
-495 ILGIRIGETY
+495 ILGIKIGETY
-505 TDVKSLR
+505 TDVKNLR

-554 ITPILKATKGKE
+554 ITPILKASKGKE
-566 VISFYTIPE
+566 VKSFYTIPE
-575 YKKWLESKGKNKKG
+575 YEKWVKSLHNNTKG

-616 KIDFE
+616 RIDFE
-621 YKNEKDDESIDMAF
+621 YKDERDDESIDMAF
-635 NKKKTEERKN
+635 NKKKAEERKN

-657 DLDVSKISYK
+657 NLDVSKISYN

-686 PSICDGLKP
+686 PSVCDGLKP

-719 GYISEHTAYHH
+719 GYISEHTAYKH

-739 VAMAQNFVGSNNIN
+739 VAMAQNFVGSNNVN

-770 SASSRYIFTELNKVT
+770 CASSRYIFTELNKVT
-785 RHIFNQNDS
+785 RHLFNQNDS

-807 EPKWYLP
+807 EPNWYLP

-833 QIPCFNPHE
+833 QLPCFNPHE
-842 IVESIK
+842 IVRSLK
-848 SKLKGKGFT
+848 SKLKGNGFT
-857 KIEPWYKGYQ
+857 KLEPWYKGYQ
-867 GEIVE
+867 GEIKE
-872 NKNKE
+872 NPQNK
-877 GHFIVKGKYHWS
+877 GNYIVTGKYHW
-889 DEDPNKVII
+889 DEENPKKVII
-898 TEIPIKRWTE
+898 TEIPIKKWTE

-914 QELMGIEIVSR
+914 QELMGIEIISR
-925 ENDNDKSKK
+925 NNDESKGQKK
-934 KGKAKRK
+934 KGKGNGRKR
-941 KSDDENEEKKKKKK
+941 SQDNSEDEEKQKKKK
-955 KEIIVEDIRENH
+955 KEIIVEDLRENH
-967 TYNRVCFEVKI
+967 TYNRVCFEVTLLD
-978 IEDYVKKFKDDE
+978 EYAKKFKQDE
-990 ELFMKT
+990 ELFIKT
-996 FNLTS
+996 FNLQTT
-1001 SINIKNM
+1001 INIKNM

-1014 GKLKKYNSVEEILET
+1014 GKLKKYNSIEEILET
-1029 FYDLRLK
+1029 FYELRLK
-1036 YYHIRKDYMISVLKK
+1036 YYHLRKDYMISVLKK

-1067 EDELIIKKKKRV
+1067 EDELIIKRKKRA

-1096 NQKKMKTKEELNA
+1096 NEKKQKTKEEINR
-1109 EIELQN
+1109 EHELQN
-1115 NNNNND
+1115 SGEKGEN
-1121 DSQNNNNEREAD
+1121 QNEENPSDNEQ
-1133 EESENKKDKLKV
+1133 ENQSKDKIKPKV

-1150 DYLLNMNLWSLTY
+1150 DYLLNMNLWSLTH
-1163 EKIEELLKQKEQ
+1163 EKIEELLKQKEL
-1175 KEKELDILEKTEVEQ
+1175 KEKELSVLEQTEVET
-1190 LWDGDLDNFEEEL
+1190 LWDNDLDNLEEEL
-1203 IKYEKKEEEERLVAQ
+1203 TKYENMEEEDRLLAQ
-1218 KLNKGKSGKIGKR
+1218 KLNKVKSGGAMPKR
-1231 RKAGG
+1231 RRN
-1236 GRKKKGAAS
+1236 GRKKKNS
-1245 DISSTD
+1245 E
-1251 GGKSDDND
+1251 GKSEDNDDN
-1259 NDNDSNN
+1259 NSENTDSNN
-1266 TSLVSDTT
+1266 TSLVSDSTN
-1274 AGITKEKKEKKKKKG
+1274 IVTKKNKTKNKTKKAKKEKG
-1289 QTSLNDFVKTDKKDS
+1289 QTSLNNFVKSPNKGKKRKNKENK
-1304 GDDKSE
+1304 DDNEIKNSE
-1310 KSKSK
+1310 SVSK
-1315 SSRSQGKSKS
+1315 SSDNEKES
-1325 KSKNKT
+1325 
-1331 KKKKKKD
+1331 
-1338 TDDSDISSNSG
+1338 SDN
-1349 SVSVSKNSVNVDE
+1349 DE
-1362 SESSVDEI
+1362 SESNPFNI
-1370 DESSFFKLPLKD
+1370 PLKE
-1382 RLKKRSMKVGSSPL
+1382 RLRKKIINIGESPIPL
-1396 PSESFS
+1396 DNLN
-1402 YGPDAKRSE
+1402 YGNNVKR
-1411 IDDFSDLDLSF
+1411 DFSDDDSFSDLNLSAF
-1422 DDKEKL
+1422 DDKEKV
-1428 E
+1428 ED

>member
-1 MKKKEK
+1 MKKKSKK
-7 ETVEEKYQKITHYE
+7 ETIEEQYQKVTQYE
-21 HIFKRPDS
+21 HILKRPDS

-48 EKLEYREIKYVPGLF
+48 EQLEFRDVKYVPGLF

-85 IKVDIKQKENKIKIK
+85 IKVEIDRKNNRIKVK

-107 IQIHQKYNMY
+107 IEIHKKYKMY

-128 SSNYDDN
+128 SSNYNDDV
-135 KKKVTGGRNGY
+135 KKVTGGRNGY

-164 KESGKKYTQK
+164 ESTGKKYYQK
-174 FYNNMLKFDEP
+174 FYDNMLKFNEP
-185 KIEDYSKDDYTCI
+185 IIEDYSKEDFTCI
-198 TFEPDLMRFGMDKL
+198 TFEPDLPRFGMTEL
-212 DDDIVSLFE
+212 DDDIVALFE

-233 SVSVYLNGKKLNVK
+233 TVSVYLNGKKLKVK
-247 NFEDYIHM
+247 NFEDYIRM
-255 YIDASK
+255 YLEASK
-261 EEDEI
+261 EEDEM
-266 DPPIVFEKPHERWEV
+266 DPPIVYESPHERWEV

-300 TSKGGK
+300 TTKGGK
-306 HVDYVTDKI
+306 HVDYCVDKI
-315 VKAILEKIAKKQKD
+315 IKVIMEKIAKKDKN
-329 LTIKPQHVKQH
+329 LNIKPQHIKQH

-353 FDSQT
+353 FSSQT
-358 KENLTSKKEDFGSE
+358 KETLTSKKEDFGSE
-372 FTFSDGFIK
+372 FEFSDTFLKNVI
-381 SVLKTNIVE
+381 KTNIVE

-412 KKNARLIGIEK
+412 KKTARLIGIEK
-423 LDDANLAGT
+423 LDDANWAGT
-432 RNSSKCTLIL
+432 KNSSKCTLIL

-461 DTFGCFPLRGKL
+461 DAFGCFPLRGKL

-482 KILKNQEVQYLMK
+482 KILKNQEIQYLMK
-495 ILGIRIGETY
+495 ILGIKIGETY
-505 TDVKSLR
+505 TDVKNLR

-554 ITPILKATKGKE
+554 ITPILKASKGKE
-566 VISFYTIPE
+566 VKSFYTIPE
-575 YKKWLESKGKNKKG
+575 YEKWVKSNKNNIKG

-616 KIDFE
+616 RIDFE
-621 YKNEKDDESIDMAF
+621 YKDEKDDESIDMAF

-657 DLDVSKISYK
+657 NLDVSKISYN

-686 PSICDGLKP
+686 PSVRDGLKP

-719 GYISEHTAYHH
+719 GYISEHTAYKH

-770 SASSRYIFTELNKVT
+770 CASSRYIFTELNKVT
-785 RHIFNQNDS
+785 RHLFNQNDS

-807 EPKWYLP
+807 EPNWYLP

-833 QIPCFNPHE
+833 QLPCFNPHE
-842 IVESIK
+842 IVRSLK
-848 SKLKGKGFT
+848 SKLKGNGFT
-857 KIEPWYKGYQ
+857 KLEPWYKGYQ
-867 GEIVE
+867 GEIKE
-872 NKNKE
+872 NPQNK
-877 GHFIVKGKYHWS
+877 GNYIVTGKYHW
-889 DEDPNKVII
+889 DEENPKKVII
-898 TEIPIKRWTE
+898 TEIPIKKWTE

-914 QELMGIEIVSR
+914 QELMGIEIISR
-925 ENDNDKSKK
+925 NNDESKGQKK
-934 KGKAKRK
+934 KGKGNGRKR
-941 KSDDENEEKKKKKK
+941 SQDNSEDEEKQKKKK
-955 KEIIVEDIRENH
+955 KEIIVEDLRENH
-967 TYNRVCFEVKI
+967 TYNRVCFEVTLLD
-978 IEDYVKKFKDDE
+978 EYAKKFKQDE
-990 ELFMKT
+990 ELFIKT
-996 FNLTS
+996 FNLQTT
-1001 SINIKNM
+1001 INIKNM

-1014 GKLKKYNSVEEILET
+1014 GKLKKYNSIEEILET
-1029 FYDLRLK
+1029 FYELRLK
-1036 YYHIRKDYMISVLKK
+1036 YYHLRKDYMISVLKK

-1067 EDELIIKKKKRV
+1067 EDELIIKRKKRA

-1096 NQKKMKTKEELNA
+1096 NEKKQKTKEEINR
-1109 EIELQN
+1109 EHELQN
-1115 NNNNND
+1115 SGEKGEN
-1121 DSQNNNNEREAD
+1121 QNEENPSDNEQ
-1133 EESENKKDKLKV
+1133 ENQSKDKIKPKV

-1150 DYLLNMNLWSLTY
+1150 DYLLNMNLWSLTH
-1163 EKIEELLKQKEQ
+1163 EKIEELLKQKEL
-1175 KEKELDILEKTEVEQ
+1175 KEKELSVLEQTEVET
-1190 LWDGDLDNFEEEL
+1190 LWDNDLDNLEEEL
-1203 IKYEKKEEEERLVAQ
+1203 TKYENMEEEDRLLAQ
-1218 KLNKGKSGKIGKR
+1218 KLNKVKSGGAMPKR
-1231 RKAGG
+1231 RRN
-1236 GRKKKGAAS
+1236 GRKKKNS
-1245 DISSTD
+1245 E
-1251 GGKSDDND
+1251 GKSEDND
-1259 NDNDSNN
+1259 GNNSENTDSNN
-1266 TSLVSDTT
+1266 TSLVSDSTN
-1274 AGITKEKKEKKKKKG
+1274 IVTKKNKTKNKTKKAKKEKG
-1289 QTSLNDFVKTDKKDS
+1289 QTSLNNFVKSPNKGKKRKNKENK
-1304 GDDKSE
+1304 DDNEIKNSE
-1310 KSKSK
+1310 SVSK
-1315 SSRSQGKSKS
+1315 SSDNEKES
-1325 KSKNKT
+1325 
-1331 KKKKKKD
+1331 
-1338 TDDSDISSNSG
+1338 SDN
-1349 SVSVSKNSVNVDE
+1349 DE
-1362 SESSVDEI
+1362 SESNPFNI
-1370 DESSFFKLPLKD
+1370 PLKE
-1382 RLKKRSMKVGSSPL
+1382 RLRKKIINIGESPIPL
-1396 PSESFS
+1396 DNLN
-1402 YGPDAKRSE
+1402 YGNNVKR
-1411 IDDFSDLDLSF
+1411 DFSDDDSFSDLNLSAF
-1422 DDKEKL
+1422 DDKEKV
-1428 E
+1428 ED

>member
-1 MKKKEK
+1 MKKKSKK
-7 ETVEEKYQKITHYE
+7 ETIEEQYQKVTQYE
-21 HIFKRPDS
+21 HILKRPDS

-48 EKLEYREIKYVPGLF
+48 EKLEFRDVKYVPGLF

-85 IKVDIKQKENKIKIK
+85 IKVEIDRKNNRIKVK

-107 IQIHQKYNMY
+107 IEIHKKYKMY

-128 SSNYDDN
+128 SSNYNDDV
-135 KKKVTGGRNGY
+135 KKVTGGRNGY

-164 KESGKKYTQK
+164 ESTGKKYYQK
-174 FYNNMLKFDEP
+174 FYDNMLKFNEP
-185 KIEDYSKDDYTCI
+185 IIEDYSKEDFTCI
-198 TFEPDLMRFGMDKL
+198 TFEPDLPRFGMTEL
-212 DDDIVSLFE
+212 DDDIVALFE
-221 KRVFDMAGVTPK
+221 KRVFDMAGITPK
-233 SVSVYLNGKKLNVK
+233 TVSVYLNGKKLKVK
-247 NFEDYIHM
+247 NFEDYIRM
-255 YIDASK
+255 YLEASK
-261 EEDEI
+261 EEDEM
-266 DPPIVFEKPHERWEV
+266 DPPIVYESPHERWEV

-300 TSKGGK
+300 TTKGGK
-306 HVDYVTDKI
+306 HVDYCVDKI
-315 VKAILEKIAKKQKD
+315 IKVIMEKIAKKDKN
-329 LTIKPQHVKQH
+329 LNIKPQHIKQH

-353 FDSQT
+353 FSSQT
-358 KENLTSKKEDFGSE
+358 KETLTSKKEDFGSE
-372 FTFSDGFIK
+372 FEFSDTFLKNVI
-381 SVLKTNIVE
+381 KTNIVE

-412 KKNARLIGIEK
+412 KKTARLIGIEK
-423 LDDANLAGT
+423 LDDANWAGT
-432 RNSSKCTLIL
+432 KNSSKCTLIL

-461 DTFGCFPLRGKL
+461 DAFGCFPLRGKL

-482 KILKNQEVQYLMK
+482 KILKNQEIQYLMK
-495 ILGIRIGETY
+495 ILGIKIGETY
-505 TDVKSLR
+505 TDVKNLR

-554 ITPILKATKGKE
+554 ITPILKASKGKE
-566 VISFYTIPE
+566 VKSFYTIPE
-575 YKKWLESKGKNKKG
+575 YEKWVKSLHNNTKG

-616 KIDFE
+616 RIDFE
-621 YKNEKDDESIDMAF
+621 YKDERDDESIDMAF
-635 NKKKTEERKN
+635 NKKKAEERKN

-657 DLDVSKISYK
+657 NLDVSKISYN

-686 PSICDGLKP
+686 PSVCDGLKP

-719 GYISEHTAYHH
+719 GYISEHTAYKH

-770 SASSRYIFTELNKVT
+770 CASSRYIFTELNKVT
-785 RHIFNQNDS
+785 RHLFNQNDS

-807 EPKWYLP
+807 EPNWYLP

-833 QIPCFNPHE
+833 QLPCFNPHE
-842 IVESIK
+842 IVRSLK
-848 SKLKGKGFT
+848 SKLKGNGFT
-857 KIEPWYKGYQ
+857 KLEPWYKGYQ
-867 GEIVE
+867 GEIKE
-872 NKNKE
+872 NPQNK
-877 GHFIVKGKYHWS
+877 GNYIVTGKYHW
-889 DEDPNKVII
+889 DEENPKKVII
-898 TEIPIKRWTE
+898 TEIPIKKWTE

-914 QELMGIEIVSR
+914 QELMGIEIISR
-925 ENDNDKSKK
+925 NNDESKGQKK
-934 KGKAKRK
+934 KGKGNGRKR
-941 KSDDENEEKKKKKK
+941 SQDNNEDEEKQKKKK
-955 KEIIVEDIRENH
+955 KEIIVEDLRENH
-967 TYNRVCFEVKI
+967 TYNRVCFEVTLLD
-978 IEDYVKKFKDDE
+978 EYAKKFKQDE
-990 ELFMKT
+990 ELFIKT
-996 FNLTS
+996 FNLQTT
-1001 SINIKNM
+1001 INIKNM

-1014 GKLKKYNSVEEILET
+1014 GKLKKYNSIEEILET
-1029 FYDLRLK
+1029 FYGLRLK
-1036 YYHIRKDYMISVLKK
+1036 YYHLRKDYMISVLKK

-1067 EDELIIKKKKRV
+1067 EDELIIKRKKRA

-1096 NQKKMKTKEELNA
+1096 NEKKQKTKEEINR
-1109 EIELQN
+1109 EHELQN
-1115 NNNNND
+1115 SGEKGEN
-1121 DSQNNNNEREAD
+1121 QNEENPSDNEQ
-1133 EESENKKDKLKV
+1133 ENQSKDKIKPKV

-1150 DYLLNMNLWSLTY
+1150 DYLLNMNLWSLTH
-1163 EKIEELLKQKEQ
+1163 EKIEELLKQKEL
-1175 KEKELDILEKTEVEQ
+1175 KEKELSVLEQTEVET
-1190 LWDGDLDNFEEEL
+1190 LWDNDLDNLEEEL
-1203 IKYEKKEEEERLVAQ
+1203 TKYENMEEEDRLLAQ
-1218 KLNKGKSGKIGKR
+1218 KLNKIKSGGAMPKR
-1231 RKAGG
+1231 RRN
-1236 GRKKKGAAS
+1236 GRKKKNS
-1245 DISSTD
+1245 E
-1251 GGKSDDND
+1251 GKSEDNDDN
-1259 NDNDSNN
+1259 NSENTDSNN
-1266 TSLVSDTT
+1266 TSLVSDSTN
-1274 AGITKEKKEKKKKKG
+1274 IVTKKNKTKNKTKKTKKEKG
-1289 QTSLNDFVKTDKKDS
+1289 QTSLNNFVKSPNKGKKKKNKENK
-1304 GDDKSE
+1304 DDNEIKNSE
-1310 KSKSK
+1310 SVSK
-1315 SSRSQGKSKS
+1315 SSD
-1325 KSKNKT
+1325 NE
-1331 KKKKKKD
+1331 KD
-1338 TDDSDISSNSG
+1338 SSENDDSESNPF
-1349 SVSVSKNSVNVDE
+1349 N
-1362 SESSVDEI
+1362 I
-1370 DESSFFKLPLKD
+1370 PLKE
-1382 RLKKRSMKVGSSPL
+1382 RLRKKIINIGESPIPL
-1396 PSESFS
+1396 DNLN
-1402 YGPDAKRSE
+1402 YGNNVKR
-1411 IDDFSDLDLSF
+1411 DFSDDDSFSDLNLSAF
-1422 DDKEKL
+1422 DDKEKV
-1428 E
+1428 ED

>member
-1 MKKKEK
+1 MKKNNKKEK
-7 ETVEEKYQKITHYE
+7 KETIEEQYQKVTQYE
-21 HIFKRPDS
+21 HILKRPDS
-29 YIGSIEFQKEKL
+29 YIGSIEFQKERL

-48 EKLEYREIKYVPGLF
+48 EKLEFREVKYVPGLF

-85 IKVDIKQKENKIKIK
+85 IKVTIDREKNTIKVK
-100 NGGKGIP
+100 NGGRGIP
-107 IQIHQKYNMY
+107 IEIHKKYNMY

-128 SSNYDDN
+128 SSNYNDN
-135 KKKVTGGRNGY
+135 VKKVTGGRNGY

-153 YSKTFIVETAD
+153 YSKTFIVETAYS
-164 KESGKKYTQK
+164 ETGKKYYQK
-174 FYNNMLKFDEP
+174 FYNNMLKFDKP
-185 KIEDYSKDDYTCI
+185 IIEDYSKDDFTCI
-198 TFEPDLMRFGMDKL
+198 TFEPDLSRFGMTEL
-212 DDDIVSLFE
+212 DDDIVALFE
-221 KRVFDMAGVTPK
+221 KRVFDMAGITPK
-233 SVSVYLNGKKLNVK
+233 SVSVYLNNKKLNVK

-255 YIDASK
+255 YLDASK
-261 EEDEI
+261 EEDEM
-266 DPPIVFEKPHERWEV
+266 DPPIVYECPHERWEV

-300 TSKGGK
+300 TTKGGK
-306 HVDYVTDKI
+306 HVDYCVEKI
-315 VKAILEKIAKKQKD
+315 IKVIMEKIAKKDKN
-329 LTIKPQHVKQH
+329 LNIKPQHIKQH

-353 FDSQT
+353 FSSQT
-358 KENLTSKKEDFGSE
+358 KETLTSKKEDFGSE
-372 FTFSDGFIK
+372 FEFSDTFLKNVI
-381 SVLKTNIVE
+381 KTNIVE

-412 KKNARLIGIEK
+412 KKTARLIGIEK
-423 LDDANLAGT
+423 LDDANWAGT
-432 RNSSKCTLIL
+432 KNSSKCTLIL

-461 DTFGCFPLRGKL
+461 DAFGCFPLRGKL

-482 KILKNQEVQYLMK
+482 KILKNQEIQYLMK
-495 ILGIRIGETY
+495 ILGIKIGETY
-505 TDVKSLR
+505 TDVKNLR

-554 ITPILKATKGKE
+554 ITPILKASKGKE
-566 VISFYTIPE
+566 VKSFYTIPE
-575 YKKWLESKGKNKKG
+575 YEKWVKSMKNNVKG

-616 KIDFE
+616 RIDFE
-621 YKNEKDDESIDMAF
+621 YIDKKDDESIDMAF

-657 DLDVSKISYK
+657 NLDVTKISYN

-686 PSICDGLKP
+686 PSVCDGLKP

-719 GYISEHTAYHH
+719 GYISEHTAYKH

-770 SASSRYIFTELNKVT
+770 CASSRYIFTELNKVT
-785 RHIFNQNDS
+785 RHLFNQNDS

-833 QIPCFNPHE
+833 QLPCFNPHE
-842 IVESIK
+842 IIQSLK
-848 SKLKGKGFT
+848 SKLKGKGFLSLQ
-857 KIEPWYKGYQ
+857 PWYKGYQ
-867 GEIVE
+867 GEIIE
-872 NKNKE
+872 NKDNK
-877 GHFIVKGKYHWS
+877 GHYIVTGQYHW
-889 DEDPNKVII
+889 DEENPKKVII
-898 TEIPIKRWTE
+898 TEIPIKKWTE

-914 QELMGIEIVSR
+914 QELMGIEIISR
-925 ENDNDKSKK
+925 NNEENNKK
-934 KGKAKRK
+934 KGKGNGRK
-941 KSDDENEEKKKKKK
+941 KSQDKSNNEDEEKQKKKK
-955 KEIIVEDIRENH
+955 KEIIVEDLRENH
-967 TYNRVCFEVKI
+967 TYNRVCFEVTLLD
-978 IEDYVKKFKDDE
+978 EYAKKFKQDDE
-990 ELFMKT
+990 LFKKT

-1001 SINIKNM
+1001 TINIKNM

-1014 GKLKKYNSVEEILET
+1014 GKLKKYNSIEEILQT
-1029 FYDLRLK
+1029 FYDLRLN
-1036 YYHIRKDYMISVLKK
+1036 YYVLRKEYMISLLKK

-1067 EDELIIKKKKRV
+1067 EDEIVIKRKKRA
-1079 VLVNELYDLKF
+1079 VLVNELYELKF

-1096 NQKKMKTKEELNA
+1096 NEKKQKTKEELHR

-1115 NNNNND
+1115 NTNIEDENSINVNEGNSISDND
-1121 DSQNNNNEREAD
+1121 EN
-1133 EESENKKDKLKV
+1133 SEHKNKKNEIKPKV

-1150 DYLLNMNLWSLTY
+1150 DYLLNMNLWSLTQ
-1163 EKIEELLKQKEQ
+1163 EKIEELLKQKEL
-1175 KEKELDILEKTEVEQ
+1175 KEKELETLEKTEVET
-1190 LWDGDLDNFEEEL
+1190 LWDNDLDNLEEEL
-1203 IKYEKKEEEERLVAQ
+1203 TKYEKQEEEDRLLAQ
-1218 KLNKGKSGKIGKR
+1218 KLNKGKSGAIAKKR
-1231 RKAGG
+1231 RGG
-1236 GRKKKGAAS
+1236 GRKKKKSEEKSEDNNSINDNNENLDSNDNTSIISDSTNIVTKKTRAKKGANKTKTKTTKEKKQKQTS
-1245 DISSTD
+1245 LNNFIKEKSETSSNND
-1251 GGKSDDND
+1251 QESSESDND
-1259 NDNDSNN
+1259 NDNS
-1266 TSLVSDTT
+1266 
-1274 AGITKEKKEKKKKKG
+1274 
-1289 QTSLNDFVKTDKKDS
+1289 
-1304 GDDKSE
+1304 
-1310 KSKSK
+1310 
-1315 SSRSQGKSKS
+1315 
-1325 KSKNKT
+1325 
-1331 KKKKKKD
+1331 
-1338 TDDSDISSNSG
+1338 
-1349 SVSVSKNSVNVDE
+1349 
-1362 SESSVDEI
+1362 SESNL
-1370 DESSFFKLPLKD
+1370 FKIPLRE
-1382 RLKKRSMKVGSSPL
+1382 RLKKKMVNIGESPIPL
-1396 PSESFS
+1396 DNLS
-1402 YGPDAKRSE
+1402 YGPSGKKELSE
-1411 IDDFSDLDLSF
+1411 DSLSDLDLSYF
-1422 DDKEKL
+1422 DEKEKV
-1428 E
+1428 EN

>member
-1 MKKKEK
+1 MKKKE
-7 ETVEEKYQKITHYE
+7 TIEEKYQKITHYE

-29 YIGSIEFQKEKL
+29 YIGSIEFQKERM
-41 WVYNSET
+41 WVYNNET
-48 EKLEYREIKYVPGLF
+48 EKLEYKEIKYVPGLF

-78 NDKSMKY
+78 NDKTMKY
-85 IKVDIKQKENKIKIK
+85 IKVEIKQKENKIKIK

-107 IQIHQKYNMY
+107 IQIHKQFKIY

-164 KESGKKYTQK
+164 KETGKKYTQK

-185 KIEDYSKDDYTCI
+185 KIEDYSKEDFTCI
-198 TFEPDLMRFGMDKL
+198 TFEPDLKRFGMDKL

-221 KRVFDMAGVTPK
+221 KRVFDMAGITPK
-233 SVSVYLNGKKLNVK
+233 SVSVYLNGKKLQVK

-266 DPPIVFEKPHERWEV
+266 DPPIVFEQPHERWEV

-315 VKAILEKIAKKQKD
+315 VKAILEKIAKKEKN

-340 LWIFVNCLIENPV
+340 LWIFVNCLIENPI

-358 KENLTSKKEDFGSE
+358 KETLTSKKEDFGSE
-372 FTFSDGFIK
+372 FEFSDTFIK
-381 SVLKTNIVE
+381 NVLKTKIVE

-423 LDDANLAGT
+423 LDDANWAGT

-461 DTFGCFPLRGKL
+461 DSFGCFPLRGKL
-473 LNVRECSTH
+473 LNVRECSTN
-482 KILKNQEVQYLMK
+482 KIIKNKEIQYLMK
-495 ILGIRIGETY
+495 ILGIKVGETY
-505 TDVKSLR
+505 TDVKNLR

-539 FWPSLIKLNGFMRQF
+539 FWPSLIKLNGFVRQF

-566 VISFYTIPE
+566 VLSFYTIPE
-575 YKKWLESKGKNKKG
+575 YKKWLESNGKKKKG

-609 FANIQRH
+609 FANIQKHR
-616 KIDFE
+616 IDFE
-621 YKNEKDDESIDMAF
+621 YKSEKDDESIDMAF

-657 DLDVSKISYK
+657 DLDISKISYR

-686 PSICDGLKP
+686 PSMCDGLKP
-695 SERKILYGCFK
+695 SERKILYACFK

-719 GYISEHTAYHH
+719 GYIGEHTAYHH

-770 SASSRYIFTELNKVT
+770 CASSRYIFTELNKVT

-820 VNGCEGIGTGWRS
+820 VNGCEGIGTGWSS

-842 IVESIK
+842 IVESLK
-848 SKLKGKGFT
+848 SKIKGNGFI
-857 KIEPWYKGYQ
+857 KIQPWYKGYQ
-867 GEIVE
+867 GEIKE
-872 NKNKE
+872 NPNKE
-877 GHFIVKGKYHWS
+877 GHYIVKGKYHW
-889 DEDPNKVII
+889 DEEDPKKVII
-898 TEIPIKRWTE
+898 TEIPIRKWTE

-914 QELMGIEIVSR
+914 QELMGIEIKR
-925 ENDNDKSKK
+925 DNDTKK
-934 KGKAKRK
+934 KVK
-941 KSDDENEEKKKKKK
+941 KKEDEEKEKSNRK
-955 KEIIVEDIRENH
+955 KEIIIEDLRENH
-967 TYNRVCFEVKI
+967 TYNRVCFEVTLL
-978 IEDYVKKFKDDE
+978 EEYAKKFKEND

-996 FNLTS
+996 FKLIGS
-1001 SINIKNM
+1001 LNIKNM
-1008 VLFSPE
+1008 VLFDPE
-1014 GKLKKYNSVEEILET
+1014 GKLKKYNTIEEILDT
-1029 FYDLRLK
+1029 FYTLRLQ
-1036 YYHIRKDYMISVLKK
+1036 YYHIRKEYMISLLKK

-1079 VLVNELYDLKF
+1079 ILVNELYDLKF

-1096 NQKKMKTKEELNA
+1096 NEKKMKTKEEINA
-1109 EIELQN
+1109 EIELHNNNDNNIDTQN
-1115 NNNNND
+1115 NNEGEGEGQEEQEND
-1121 DSQNNNNEREAD
+1121 
-1133 EESENKKDKLKV
+1133 NKKIKPKV
-1145 PIKEY
+1145 PLKEY

-1175 KEKELDILEKTEVEQ
+1175 KEKELSILEETKVEK
-1190 LWDGDLDNFEEEL
+1190 LWDDDLDNFEEEL
-1203 IKYEKKEEEERLVAQ
+1203 VKYEKKEEEDRLIAQ
-1218 KLNKGKSGKIGKR
+1218 KLTEGKSGKIPKR

-1236 GRKKKGAAS
+1236 GRKKKGDVS
-1245 DISSTD
+1245 DTSSVND
-1251 GGKSDDND
+1251 SKSENY
-1259 NDNDSNN
+1259 NSNN
-1266 TSLVSDTT
+1266 TSSLSETT
-1274 AGITKEKKEKKKKKG
+1274 ANITKEKKEKKKKGG
-1289 QTSLNDFVKTDKKDS
+1289 QSSISDFIISEKKEKD
-1304 GDDKSE
+1304 GKSE
-1310 KSKSK
+1310 NKSKTK
-1315 SSRSQGKSKS
+1315 GKTKE
-1325 KSKNKT
+1325 
-1331 KKKKKKD
+1331 KKKKRKKSESEP
-1338 TDDSDISSNSG
+1338 DSASG
-1349 SVSVSKNSVNVDE
+1349 SVSQISASVNKNIL
-1362 SESSVDEI
+1362 SESSADEN
-1370 DESSFFKLPLKD
+1370 DESSFFKIPLKE
-1382 RLKKRSMKVGSSPL
+1382 RLKKRNINIGNSPL
-1396 PSESFS
+1396 PSELQS
-1402 YGPDAKRSE
+1402 YGPAGAKRDG
-1411 IDDFSDLDLSF
+1411 IDDFSDFDLSF
-1422 DDKEKL
+1422 DDKEQM